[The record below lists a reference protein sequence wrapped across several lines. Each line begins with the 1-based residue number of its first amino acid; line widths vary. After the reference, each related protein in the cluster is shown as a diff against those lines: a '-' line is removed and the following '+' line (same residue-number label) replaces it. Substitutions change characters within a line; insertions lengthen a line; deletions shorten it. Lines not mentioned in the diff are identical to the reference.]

1 MADDTKVL
9 SKLTP
14 EEALAALDES
24 EYSEVEFNEM
34 MDLYEGT
41 LETIEQGEIVNGNVL
56 SIIDG
61 IVIVDIGFKSE
72 GTIALAEFG
81 DPPDIEVGD
90 EVEVFL
96 ESVED
101 QEGQVVLSKTKAD
114 FMRVWDRIKE
124 AYESDQIV
132 EGRLVRRIKGGIV
145 VDLFGVD
152 AFLPG
157 SQIDVKQ
164 VKNFD
169 QFIGDVFPFRIIK
182 LNKNRRNIVVSRRVV
197 LEEERSRL
205 RKQILETLEV
215 GQVRQGSVKNI
226 TDFGAFIDLGGLDG
240 LLHITDI
247 AWGRVGHPSEVLSIG
262 DEIEVKVLNYDEE
275 RERISLGM
283 KQLQPHPWEQVN
295 EKYPVDEKVI
305 GKVVSITD
313 YGAFVEL
320 EQGVEGLVHISEMSW
335 TQHIRHPSKLVSIGD
350 EVEVMILRVDKDD
363 QKISLGLKQV
373 QPDPWDDLDAKY
385 PSGTPMQGTVRNLT
399 NFGAFVEIE
408 EGIDGLVHISDM
420 SWTKR
425 IRHPSE
431 VVKKGQELDVVV
443 LNIDKERRRISLG
456 HKQTIDNPWSE
467 LASTYAVG
475 NSAVGTVSHI
485 LERGVVVDL
494 EGDVEGFVPA
504 SQLGID
510 DLQRP
515 DEYFGEGDSVP
526 LKVVEFDEEQKK
538 IVLSVREHLRD
549 AGQDEIDAFIAAHPK
564 HEATGPIDTGD
575 SYGGDKSDD
584 APEAEVAVVDDAP
597 EAEVA
602 VVDDAPEAEVA
613 VVDDA
618 PEAEVAVVDDA
629 PEAEVDVAEADDA
642 PEVDVAEADDDAP
655 AAEVEVAEVGDAP
668 DAPEASAEV
677 VEAEGEAEVP
687 EASASE
693 DEASDEEVSE
703 AKGKEE

>member
-1 MADDTKVL
+1 MSVNTLPKP
-9 SKLTP
+9 TP

-24 EYSEVEFNEM
+24 EYSEAEFNEM
-34 MDLYEGT
+34 MELYEET
-41 LETIEQGEIVNGNVL
+41 LETIKQGEIVMGTVR
-56 SIIDG
+56 SIHDG
-61 IVIVDIGFKSE
+61 IVVVDIGFKSE
-72 GTIALAEFG
+72 GAIPLSEFG
-81 DPPDIEVGD
+81 DPPAIEDGD
-90 EVEVFL
+90 EIEVFL
-96 ESVED
+96 ESIED

-114 FMRVWDRIKE
+114 FMRVWDRIKD
-124 AYESDQIV
+124 AYDSDQIV
-132 EGRLVRRIKGGIV
+132 EGRLMRRIKGGIV

-157 SQIDVKQ
+157 SQIDIKQ

-169 QFIGDVFPFRIIK
+169 QFLGNVYPFRIIK
-182 LNKNRRNIVVSRRVV
+182 LNKNRRNIVISRRVV
-197 LEEERSRL
+197 LEEERARL
-205 RKQILETLEV
+205 RKQILATLEV

-262 DEIEVKVLNYDEE
+262 EEVEVKVLNYDEK

-283 KQLQPHPWEQVN
+283 KQLQDHPWKDVE
-295 EKYPVDEKVI
+295 EKYPVDSKVI

-335 TQHIRHPSKLVSIGD
+335 TQHIRHPSKLVSISD
-350 EVEVMILRVDKDD
+350 EVEVMVLRVDQEG

-373 QPDPWDDLDAKY
+373 QPDPWEDLDQKY
-385 PSGTPMQGTVRNLT
+385 PSGTPLRGIVRNLT

-431 VVKKGQELDVVV
+431 VIKKGQELDIVV

-456 HKQTIDNPWSE
+456 HKQTIENPWAK
-467 LASTYAVG
+467 LAVTYAVG
-475 NSAVGTVSHI
+475 NAVEGTISRI

-494 EGDVEGFVPA
+494 EGHVEGFVPV

-515 DEYFGEGDSVP
+515 DEYFEEDDEMP
-526 LKVVEFDEEQKK
+526 LKVVEFDEDQKK
-538 IVLSVREHLRD
+538 IVLSVRERLRD
-549 AGQDEIDAFIAAHPK
+549 ADQDEIDAFHAAHPRR
-564 HEATGPIDTGD
+564 ED
-575 SYGGDKSDD
+575 
-584 APEAEVAVVDDAP
+584 AEVAVVDEVAEEEVEV
-597 EAEVA
+597 EAE
-602 VVDDAPEAEVA
+602 
-613 VVDDA
+613 
-618 PEAEVAVVDDA
+618 
-629 PEAEVDVAEADDA
+629 
-642 PEVDVAEADDDAP
+642 
-655 AAEVEVAEVGDAP
+655 AEVEVEAEAEV
-668 DAPEASAEV
+668 E
-677 VEAEGEAEVP
+677 VEAEAEAEV
-687 EASASE
+687 EAE
-693 DEASDEEVSE
+693 VEAETE
-703 AKGKEE
+703 AKVEAEAEEKAQSSKEE

>member
-1 MADDTKVL
+1 MSVNTLPKP
-9 SKLTP
+9 TP

-24 EYSEVEFNEM
+24 EYSEAEFNEM
-34 MDLYEGT
+34 MELYEET
-41 LETIEQGEIVNGNVL
+41 LETIKQGEIVMGTVR
-56 SIIDG
+56 SIHDG
-61 IVIVDIGFKSE
+61 IVVVDIGFKSE
-72 GTIALAEFG
+72 GAIPLSEFG
-81 DPPDIEVGD
+81 DPPAIEEGD
-90 EVEVFL
+90 EIEVFL
-96 ESVED
+96 ESIED

-114 FMRVWDRIKE
+114 FMRVWDRIKD
-124 AYESDQIV
+124 AYDSDQIV
-132 EGRLVRRIKGGIV
+132 EGRLMRRIKGGIV

-157 SQIDVKQ
+157 SQIDIKQ

-169 QFIGDVFPFRIIK
+169 QFLGNVYPFRIIK
-182 LNKNRRNIVVSRRVV
+182 LNKNRRNIVISRRVV

-205 RKQILETLEV
+205 RKQILATLEV

-262 DEIEVKVLNYDEE
+262 EEVEVKVLNYDEK

-283 KQLQPHPWEQVN
+283 KQLQDHPWKDVE
-295 EKYPVDEKVI
+295 EKYPVDSKVI

-335 TQHIRHPSKLVSIGD
+335 TQHIRHPSKLVSISD
-350 EVEVMILRVDKDD
+350 EVEVMVLRVDQEG

-373 QPDPWDDLDAKY
+373 QPDPWEDLDNKY
-385 PSGTPMQGTVRNLT
+385 PSGTPLRGIVRNLT

-431 VVKKGQELDVVV
+431 VIKKGQELDIVV

-456 HKQTIDNPWSE
+456 HKQTIENPWAK
-467 LASTYAVG
+467 LAVTYAVG
-475 NSAVGTVSHI
+475 NAVEGTISRI

-494 EGDVEGFVPA
+494 EGHVEGFVPV

-515 DEYFGEGDSVP
+515 DEYFEEGDELP
-526 LKVVEFDEEQKK
+526 LKVVEFDEDQKK
-538 IVLSVREHLRD
+538 IVLSVRERLRD
-549 AGQDEIDAFIAAHPK
+549 ADQDEIDAFHAAHPRR
-564 HEATGPIDTGD
+564 ESAE
-575 SYGGDKSDD
+575 DK
-584 APEAEVAVVDDAP
+584 AE
-597 EAEVA
+597 EE
-602 VVDDAPEAEVA
+602 
-613 VVDDA
+613 
-618 PEAEVAVVDDA
+618 
-629 PEAEVDVAEADDA
+629 VAEA
-642 PEVDVAEADDDAP
+642 E
-655 AAEVEVAEVGDAP
+655 AEVEVEAETEDKVEDTVKEVEAETEVEDAV
-668 DAPEASAEV
+668 EAEAEAEV
-677 VEAEGEAEVP
+677 VAEAETETAEEEA
-687 EASASE
+687 
-693 DEASDEEVSE
+693 
-703 AKGKEE
+703 AKSQSSKEE

>member
-1 MADDTKVL
+1 MSVNTLPKP
-9 SKLTP
+9 TP

-24 EYSEVEFNEM
+24 EYSEAEFNEM
-34 MDLYEGT
+34 MELYEET
-41 LETIEQGEIVNGNVL
+41 LETIKQGEIVMGTVR
-56 SIIDG
+56 SIHDG
-61 IVIVDIGFKSE
+61 IVVVDIGFKSE
-72 GTIALAEFG
+72 GAIPLSEFG
-81 DPPDIEVGD
+81 DPPAIEEGD
-90 EVEVFL
+90 EIEVFL
-96 ESVED
+96 ESIED

-114 FMRVWDRIKE
+114 FMRVWDRIKD
-124 AYESDQIV
+124 AYDSDQIV
-132 EGRLVRRIKGGIV
+132 EGRLMRRIKGGIV

-157 SQIDVKQ
+157 SQIDIKQ

-169 QFIGDVFPFRIIK
+169 QFLGNVYPFRIIK
-182 LNKNRRNIVVSRRVV
+182 LNKNRRNIVISRRVV

-205 RKQILETLEV
+205 RKQILATLEV

-262 DEIEVKVLNYDEE
+262 EEVEVKVLNYDEK

-283 KQLQPHPWEQVN
+283 KQLQDHPWKDVE
-295 EKYPVDEKVI
+295 EKYPVDSKVI

-335 TQHIRHPSKLVSIGD
+335 TQHIRHPSKLVSISD
-350 EVEVMILRVDKDD
+350 EVEVMVLRVDQEG

-373 QPDPWDDLDAKY
+373 QPDPWEDLDNKY
-385 PSGTPMQGTVRNLT
+385 PSGTPLRGIVRNLT

-431 VVKKGQELDVVV
+431 VIKKGQDLDIVV

-456 HKQTIDNPWSE
+456 HKQTIENPWAK
-467 LASTYAVG
+467 LAVTYAVG
-475 NSAVGTVSHI
+475 NAVEGTISRV

-494 EGDVEGFVPA
+494 EGHVEGFVPV

-515 DEYFGEGDSVP
+515 DEYFEEGDEMP
-526 LKVVEFDEEQKK
+526 LKVVEFDEDQKK
-538 IVLSVREHLRD
+538 IVLSVRERLRD
-549 AGQDEIDAFIAAHPK
+549 ADQDEIDAFHAAHPRR
-564 HEATGPIDTGD
+564 ESAEDQVGEEVAEIVEVEV
-575 SYGGDKSDD
+575 
-584 APEAEVAVVDDAP
+584 EAEV
-597 EAEVA
+597 E
-602 VVDDAPEAEVA
+602 
-613 VVDDA
+613 
-618 PEAEVAVVDDA
+618 
-629 PEAEVDVAEADDA
+629 
-642 PEVDVAEADDDAP
+642 
-655 AAEVEVAEVGDAP
+655 AEVEVE
-668 DAPEASAEV
+668 
-677 VEAEGEAEVP
+677 VEAEAEAEV
-687 EASASE
+687 EAE
-693 DEASDEEVSE
+693 LEAEVEAEVEVEVEEEKAQSS
-703 AKGKEE
+703 KEE

>member
-1 MADDTKVL
+1 MAVNTLPKP
-9 SKLTP
+9 TP

-24 EYSEVEFNEM
+24 EYSEAEFNEM
-34 MDLYEGT
+34 MELYEET
-41 LETIEQGEIVNGNVL
+41 LETIKQGEIVMGTVR
-56 SIIDG
+56 SIHDG
-61 IVIVDIGFKSE
+61 IVVVDIGFKSE
-72 GTIALAEFG
+72 GAIPLSEFG
-81 DPPDIEVGD
+81 DPPAIEEGD
-90 EVEVFL
+90 EIEVFL
-96 ESVED
+96 ESIED

-114 FMRVWDRIKE
+114 FMRVWDRIKD
-124 AYESDQIV
+124 AYDSDQIV
-132 EGRLVRRIKGGIV
+132 EGRLMRRIKGGIV

-157 SQIDVKQ
+157 SQIDIKQ

-169 QFIGDVFPFRIIK
+169 QFLGNVYPFRIIK
-182 LNKNRRNIVVSRRVV
+182 LNKNRRNIVISRRVV

-205 RKQILETLEV
+205 RKQILATLEV

-262 DEIEVKVLNYDEE
+262 EEVEVKVLNYDEK

-283 KQLQPHPWEQVN
+283 KQLQDHPWKDVE
-295 EKYPVDEKVI
+295 EKYPVDSKVI

-335 TQHIRHPSKLVSIGD
+335 TQHIRHPSKLVSISD
-350 EVEVMILRVDKDD
+350 EVEVMVLRVDQEG

-373 QPDPWDDLDAKY
+373 QPDPWEDLDQKY
-385 PSGTPMQGTVRNLT
+385 PSGTLLRGTVRNLT

-431 VVKKGQELDVVV
+431 VIKKGQELDIVV

-456 HKQTIDNPWSE
+456 HKQTIENPWAK
-467 LASTYAVG
+467 LAVTYAVG
-475 NSAVGTVSHI
+475 NAVEGTISRI

-494 EGDVEGFVPA
+494 EGHVEGFVPV

-515 DEYFGEGDSVP
+515 DEYFEEGDGMP
-526 LKVVEFDEEQKK
+526 LKVVEFDEDQKK
-538 IVLSVREHLRD
+538 IVLSVRERLRD
-549 AGQDEIDAFIAAHPK
+549 ADQDEIDAFQAAHPRRA
-564 HEATGPIDTGD
+564 EV
-575 SYGGDKSDD
+575 
-584 APEAEVAVVDDAP
+584 EAE
-597 EAEVA
+597 
-602 VVDDAPEAEVA
+602 
-613 VVDDA
+613 
-618 PEAEVAVVDDA
+618 
-629 PEAEVDVAEADDA
+629 
-642 PEVDVAEADDDAP
+642 
-655 AAEVEVAEVGDAP
+655 AEVEVEAEAEVE
-668 DAPEASAEV
+668 EA
-677 VEAEGEAEVP
+677 VEAEAEV
-687 EASASE
+687 
-693 DEASDEEVSE
+693 EEKAQSS
-703 AKGKEE
+703 KEE

>member
-1 MADDTKVL
+1 MSVNTLPKP
-9 SKLTP
+9 TP

-24 EYSEVEFNEM
+24 EYSEAEFNEM
-34 MDLYEGT
+34 MELYEET
-41 LETIEQGEIVNGNVL
+41 LETIKQGEIVMGTVR
-56 SIIDG
+56 SIHDG
-61 IVIVDIGFKSE
+61 IVVVDIGFKSE
-72 GTIALAEFG
+72 GAIPLSEFG
-81 DPPDIEVGD
+81 DPPAIEEGD
-90 EVEVFL
+90 EIEVFL
-96 ESVED
+96 ESIED

-114 FMRVWDRIKE
+114 FMRVWDRIKD
-124 AYESDQIV
+124 AYDSDQIV
-132 EGRLVRRIKGGIV
+132 EGRLMRRIKGGIV

-157 SQIDVKQ
+157 SQIDIKQ

-169 QFIGDVFPFRIIK
+169 QFLGNVYPFRIIK
-182 LNKNRRNIVVSRRVV
+182 LNKNRRNIVISRRVV

-205 RKQILETLEV
+205 RKQILATLEV

-262 DEIEVKVLNYDEE
+262 EEVEVKVLNYDEK

-283 KQLQPHPWEQVN
+283 KQLQDHPWKDVE
-295 EKYPVDEKVI
+295 EKYPVDSKVI

-335 TQHIRHPSKLVSIGD
+335 TQHIRHPSKLVSISD
-350 EVEVMILRVDKDD
+350 EVEVMVLRVDQEG

-373 QPDPWDDLDAKY
+373 QPDPWEDLDNKY
-385 PSGTPMQGTVRNLT
+385 PSGTPLRGIVRNLT

-431 VVKKGQELDVVV
+431 VIKKGQDLDIVV

-456 HKQTIDNPWSE
+456 HKQTIENPWAK
-467 LASTYAVG
+467 LAVTYAVG
-475 NSAVGTVSHI
+475 NAVEGTISRV

-494 EGDVEGFVPA
+494 EGHVEGFVPV

-515 DEYFGEGDSVP
+515 DEYFEEGDEMP
-526 LKVVEFDEEQKK
+526 LKVVEFDEDQKK
-538 IVLSVREHLRD
+538 IVLSVRERLRD
-549 AGQDEIDAFIAAHPK
+549 ADQDEIDAFHAAHPRR
-564 HEATGPIDTGD
+564 ESAEDQVGEEVAEIVEVEV
-575 SYGGDKSDD
+575 
-584 APEAEVAVVDDAP
+584 EAEV
-597 EAEVA
+597 EA
-602 VVDDAPEAEVA
+602 
-613 VVDDA
+613 
-618 PEAEVAVVDDA
+618 
-629 PEAEVDVAEADDA
+629 
-642 PEVDVAEADDDAP
+642 
-655 AAEVEVAEVGDAP
+655 
-668 DAPEASAEV
+668 
-677 VEAEGEAEVP
+677 
-687 EASASE
+687 
-693 DEASDEEVSE
+693 
-703 AKGKEE
+703 

>member
-1 MADDTKVL
+1 MSVNTLPKP
-9 SKLTP
+9 TP

-24 EYSEVEFNEM
+24 EYSEAEFNEM
-34 MDLYEGT
+34 MELYEET
-41 LETIEQGEIVNGNVL
+41 LETIKQGEIVMGTVR
-56 SIIDG
+56 SIHDG
-61 IVIVDIGFKSE
+61 IVVVDIGFKSE
-72 GTIALAEFG
+72 GAIPLSEFG
-81 DPPDIEVGD
+81 DPPAIEEGD
-90 EVEVFL
+90 EIEVFL
-96 ESVED
+96 ESIED

-114 FMRVWDRIKE
+114 FMRVWDRIKD
-124 AYESDQIV
+124 AYDSDQIV
-132 EGRLVRRIKGGIV
+132 EGRLMRRIKGGIV

-157 SQIDVKQ
+157 SQIDIKQ

-169 QFIGDVFPFRIIK
+169 QFLGNVYPFRIIK
-182 LNKNRRNIVVSRRVV
+182 LNKNRRNIVISRRVV

-205 RKQILETLEV
+205 RKQILATLEV
-215 GQVRQGSVKNI
+215 GQLRQGSVKNI

-262 DEIEVKVLNYDEE
+262 EEVEVKVLNYDEK

-283 KQLQPHPWEQVN
+283 KQLQDHPWKDVE
-295 EKYPVDEKVI
+295 EKYPVDSKVI

-335 TQHIRHPSKLVSIGD
+335 TQHIRHPSKLVSISD
-350 EVEVMILRVDKDD
+350 EVEVMVLRVDQEG

-373 QPDPWDDLDAKY
+373 QPDPWEDLDDKY
-385 PSGTPMQGTVRNLT
+385 PSGTPLRGIVRNLT

-431 VVKKGQELDVVV
+431 VIKKGQELDIVV

-456 HKQTIDNPWSE
+456 HKQTIENPWAK
-467 LASTYAVG
+467 LAVTYAVG
-475 NSAVGTVSHI
+475 NAVEGTISRV

-494 EGDVEGFVPA
+494 EGHVEGFVPV

-515 DEYFGEGDSVP
+515 DEYFEEGDEMP
-526 LKVVEFDEEQKK
+526 LKVVEFDEDQKK
-538 IVLSVREHLRD
+538 IVLSVRERLRD
-549 AGQDEIDAFIAAHPK
+549 ADQDEIDAFHAAHPRR
-564 HEATGPIDTGD
+564 E
-575 SYGGDKSDD
+575 S
-584 APEAEVAVVDDAP
+584 AEVAVEDEVAEEDTVEVEA
-597 EAEVA
+597 EAEVEDTVEVEA
-602 VVDDAPEAEVA
+602 EAEVEDT
-613 VVDDA
+613 VEV
-618 PEAEVAVVDDA
+618 EAEVVAETA
-629 PEAEVDVAEADDA
+629 EAEAEI
-642 PEVDVAEADDDAP
+642 E
-655 AAEVEVAEVGDAP
+655 
-668 DAPEASAEV
+668 
-677 VEAEGEAEVP
+677 VEAEAEAEDK
-687 EASASE
+687 SQS
-693 DEASDEEVSE
+693 S
-703 AKGKEE
+703 KEE

>member
-1 MADDTKVL
+1 MSVNTL
-9 SKLTP
+9 SKPTP

-24 EYSEVEFNEM
+24 EYSEAEFNEM
-34 MDLYEGT
+34 MELYEET
-41 LETIEQGEIVNGNVL
+41 LETIKQGEIVVGTVR
-56 SIIDG
+56 SIHDG
-61 IVIVDIGFKSE
+61 IVVVDIGFKSE
-72 GTIALAEFG
+72 GAIPLSEFG
-81 DPPDIEVGD
+81 DPPAIEEGD
-90 EVEVFL
+90 EIEVFL
-96 ESVED
+96 ESIED

-114 FMRVWDRIKE
+114 FMRVWDRIKD
-124 AYESDQIV
+124 AYDSDQIV
-132 EGRLVRRIKGGIV
+132 EGRLMRRIKGGIV

-157 SQIDVKQ
+157 SQIDIKQ

-169 QFIGDVFPFRIIK
+169 QFLGNVYPFRIIK
-182 LNKNRRNIVVSRRVV
+182 LNKNRRNIVISRRVV

-205 RKQILETLEV
+205 RKQILATLEV

-262 DEIEVKVLNYDEE
+262 EEVEVKVLNYDEK

-283 KQLQPHPWEQVN
+283 KQLQDHPWKDVE
-295 EKYPVDEKVI
+295 EKYPVDNKVI

-350 EVEVMILRVDKDD
+350 EVEVMVLRVDQEG

-373 QPDPWDDLDAKY
+373 QPDPWEDLDQKY
-385 PSGTPMQGTVRNLT
+385 PSGTPLRGIVRNLT

-431 VVKKGQELDVVV
+431 VIKKGQELDVIV

-456 HKQTIDNPWSE
+456 HKQTIENPWAK
-467 LASTYAVG
+467 LAVTYAVG
-475 NSAVGTVSHI
+475 NAVEGNISRI

-494 EGDVEGFVPA
+494 EGHVEGFVPI

-515 DEYFGEGDSVP
+515 DEYFEEGDEMP
-526 LKVVEFDEEQKK
+526 LKVVEFDEDQKK
-538 IVLSVREHLRD
+538 IVLSVRERLRD
-549 AGQDEIDAFIAAHPK
+549 ADQDEIDAFLAAHPRR
-564 HEATGPIDTGD
+564 EGAEV
-575 SYGGDKSDD
+575 
-584 APEAEVAVVDDAP
+584 AVEAEVAEEEVEVEEVEGAVEVETEAETETAEA
-597 EAEVA
+597 EAEV
-602 VVDDAPEAEVA
+602 EAEA
-613 VVDDA
+613 K
-618 PEAEVAVVDDA
+618 
-629 PEAEVDVAEADDA
+629 
-642 PEVDVAEADDDAP
+642 
-655 AAEVEVAEVGDAP
+655 
-668 DAPEASAEV
+668 
-677 VEAEGEAEVP
+677 
-687 EASASE
+687 SE
-693 DEASDEEVSE
+693 DESQSSKE
-703 AKGKEE
+703 A

>member
-1 MADDTKVL
+1 MAVNTLPKP
-9 SKLTP
+9 TP

-24 EYSEVEFNEM
+24 EYSEAEFNEM
-34 MDLYEGT
+34 MELYEET
-41 LETIEQGEIVNGNVL
+41 LETIKQGEIVMGTVR
-56 SIIDG
+56 SIHDG
-61 IVIVDIGFKSE
+61 IVVVDIGFKSE
-72 GTIALAEFG
+72 GAIPLPEFG
-81 DPPDIEVGD
+81 DPPAIEEGD
-90 EVEVFL
+90 EIEVFL
-96 ESVED
+96 ESIED

-114 FMRVWDRIKE
+114 FMRVWDRIKD
-124 AYESDQIV
+124 AYDSDQIV
-132 EGRLVRRIKGGIV
+132 EGRLMRRIKGGIV

-157 SQIDVKQ
+157 SQIDIKQ

-169 QFIGDVFPFRIIK
+169 QFLGNVYPFRIIK
-182 LNKNRRNIVVSRRVV
+182 LNKNRRNIVISRRVV

-205 RKQILETLEV
+205 RKQILATLEV

-262 DEIEVKVLNYDEE
+262 EEVEVKVLNYDEK

-283 KQLQPHPWEQVN
+283 KQLQDHPWKDVE
-295 EKYPVDEKVI
+295 EKYPVDSKVI

-335 TQHIRHPSKLVSIGD
+335 TQHIRHPSKLVSISD
-350 EVEVMILRVDKDD
+350 EVEVMVLRVDQEG

-373 QPDPWDDLDAKY
+373 QPDPWEDLDQKY
-385 PSGTPMQGTVRNLT
+385 PSGTLLRGTVRNLT

-431 VVKKGQELDVVV
+431 VIKKGQELDIVV

-456 HKQTIDNPWSE
+456 HKQTIENPWAK
-467 LASTYAVG
+467 LAVTYAVG
-475 NSAVGTVSHI
+475 NAVEGTISRI

-494 EGDVEGFVPA
+494 EGHVEGFVPV

-515 DEYFGEGDSVP
+515 DEYFEEGDEMP
-526 LKVVEFDEEQKK
+526 LKVVEFDEDQKK
-538 IVLSVREHLRD
+538 IVLSVRERLRD
-549 AGQDEIDAFIAAHPK
+549 ADQDEIDAFQAAHPRRA
-564 HEATGPIDTGD
+564 EV
-575 SYGGDKSDD
+575 
-584 APEAEVAVVDDAP
+584 EAE
-597 EAEVA
+597 
-602 VVDDAPEAEVA
+602 
-613 VVDDA
+613 
-618 PEAEVAVVDDA
+618 
-629 PEAEVDVAEADDA
+629 
-642 PEVDVAEADDDAP
+642 
-655 AAEVEVAEVGDAP
+655 AEVEVEAEAEVE
-668 DAPEASAEV
+668 EA
-677 VEAEGEAEVP
+677 VEAEV
-687 EASASE
+687 
-693 DEASDEEVSE
+693 EEKAQSS
-703 AKGKEE
+703 KEE

>member
-1 MADDTKVL
+1 MSVNTLPKP
-9 SKLTP
+9 TP

-24 EYSEVEFNEM
+24 EYSEAEFNEM
-34 MDLYEGT
+34 MELYEET
-41 LETIEQGEIVNGNVL
+41 LETIKQGEIVMGTVR
-56 SIIDG
+56 SIHDG
-61 IVIVDIGFKSE
+61 TVVVDIGFKSE
-72 GTIALAEFG
+72 GAISLSEFG
-81 DPPDIEVGD
+81 DPPAIEEGD

-96 ESVED
+96 ESIED

-114 FMRVWDRIKE
+114 FMRVWDRIKD
-124 AYESDQIV
+124 AYDSDQIV
-132 EGRLVRRIKGGIV
+132 EGRLMRRIKGGIV

-157 SQIDVKQ
+157 SQIDIKQ

-169 QFIGDVFPFRIIK
+169 QFLGNVYPFRIIK
-182 LNKNRRNIVVSRRVV
+182 LNKNRRNIVISRRVV

-205 RKQILETLEV
+205 RKQILATLEV

-262 DEIEVKVLNYDEE
+262 EEVEVKVLNYDEK

-283 KQLQPHPWEQVN
+283 KQLQDHPWKDVE
-295 EKYPVDEKVI
+295 EKYPVDSKVI

-335 TQHIRHPSKLVSIGD
+335 TQHIRHPSKLVSISD
-350 EVEVMILRVDKDD
+350 EVEVMVLRVDQEG

-373 QPDPWDDLDAKY
+373 QPDPWEDLDQKY
-385 PSGTPMQGTVRNLT
+385 PSGTPLRGIVRNLT

-431 VVKKGQELDVVV
+431 VIKKGQELDIVV

-456 HKQTIDNPWSE
+456 HKQTIENPWAK
-467 LASTYAVG
+467 LAVTYAVG
-475 NSAVGTVSHI
+475 NAVEGTISRI

-494 EGDVEGFVPA
+494 EGHVEGFVPV

-515 DEYFGEGDSVP
+515 DEYFEEDDEMP
-526 LKVVEFDEEQKK
+526 LKVVEFDEDQKK
-538 IVLSVREHLRD
+538 IVLSVRERLRD
-549 AGQDEIDAFIAAHPK
+549 ADQDEIDAFHAAHPRR
-564 HEATGPIDTGD
+564 ESAE
-575 SYGGDKSDD
+575 DKT
-584 APEAEVAVVDDAP
+584 EE
-597 EAEVA
+597 
-602 VVDDAPEAEVA
+602 
-613 VVDDA
+613 
-618 PEAEVAVVDDA
+618 
-629 PEAEVDVAEADDA
+629 
-642 PEVDVAEADDDAP
+642 
-655 AAEVEVAEVGDAP
+655 
-668 DAPEASAEV
+668 EV
-677 VEAEGEAEVP
+677 VEAEEEAVEVAEAEV
-687 EASASE
+687 
-693 DEASDEEVSE
+693 E
-703 AKGKEE
+703 AKVEAEVEAETEVEAEVEAEVEVEEKAQSSKEE

>member
-1 MADDTKVL
+1 MSVNTL
-9 SKLTP
+9 SKPTP

-24 EYSEVEFNEM
+24 EYSEAEFNEM
-34 MDLYEGT
+34 MELYEET
-41 LETIEQGEIVNGNVL
+41 LETIKQGEIVVGTVR
-56 SIIDG
+56 SIHDG
-61 IVIVDIGFKSE
+61 IVVVDIGFKSE
-72 GTIALAEFG
+72 GAIPLSEFG
-81 DPPDIEVGD
+81 DPPAIEEGD
-90 EVEVFL
+90 EIEVFL
-96 ESVED
+96 ESIED

-114 FMRVWDRIKE
+114 FMRVWDRIKD
-124 AYESDQIV
+124 AYDSDQIV
-132 EGRLVRRIKGGIV
+132 EGRLMRRIKGGIV

-157 SQIDVKQ
+157 SQIDIKQ

-169 QFIGDVFPFRIIK
+169 QFLGNVYPFRIIK
-182 LNKNRRNIVVSRRVV
+182 LNKNRRNIVISRRVV

-205 RKQILETLEV
+205 RKQILATLEV

-262 DEIEVKVLNYDEE
+262 EEVEVKVLNYDEK

-283 KQLQPHPWEQVN
+283 KQLQDHPWKDVE
-295 EKYPVDEKVI
+295 EKYPVDNKVI

-350 EVEVMILRVDKDD
+350 EVEVMVLRVDQEG

-373 QPDPWDDLDAKY
+373 QPDPWEDLDQKY
-385 PSGTPMQGTVRNLT
+385 PSGTPLRGIVRNLT

-431 VVKKGQELDVVV
+431 VIKKGQELDVIV

-456 HKQTIDNPWSE
+456 HKQTIENPWAK
-467 LASTYAVG
+467 LAVTYAVG
-475 NSAVGTVSHI
+475 NAVEGNISRI

-494 EGDVEGFVPA
+494 EGHVEGFVPI

-515 DEYFGEGDSVP
+515 DEYFEEGDEIP
-526 LKVVEFDEEQKK
+526 LKVVEFDEDQKK
-538 IVLSVREHLRD
+538 IVLSVRERLRD
-549 AGQDEIDAFIAAHPK
+549 ADQDEIDAFLAAHPRR
-564 HEATGPIDTGD
+564 EG
-575 SYGGDKSDD
+575 
-584 APEAEVAVVDDAP
+584 AEVAVEDEVAEEEVEVEAET
-597 EAEVA
+597 EAEVEDN
-602 VVDDAPEAEVA
+602 VEAE
-613 VVDDA
+613 
-618 PEAEVAVVDDA
+618 
-629 PEAEVDVAEADDA
+629 
-642 PEVDVAEADDDAP
+642 
-655 AAEVEVAEVGDAP
+655 AEVEVEDETE
-668 DAPEASAEV
+668 DEDEET
-677 VEAEGEAEVP
+677 VEAEVEVEVEDVVEVETEAQTETAEAEV
-687 EASASE
+687 EA
-693 DEASDEEVSE
+693 EAETEVEAETETE
-703 AKGKEE
+703 AKDESQSSKEE

>member
-1 MADDTKVL
+1 MSVNTLPKP
-9 SKLTP
+9 TP

-24 EYSEVEFNEM
+24 EYSEAEFNEM
-34 MDLYEGT
+34 MELYEET
-41 LETIEQGEIVNGNVL
+41 LETIKQGEIVMGTVR
-56 SIIDG
+56 SIHDG
-61 IVIVDIGFKSE
+61 IVVVDIGFKSE
-72 GTIALAEFG
+72 GAIPLSEFG
-81 DPPDIEVGD
+81 DPPAIEEGD
-90 EVEVFL
+90 EIEVFL
-96 ESVED
+96 ESIED

-114 FMRVWDRIKE
+114 FMRVWDRIKD
-124 AYESDQIV
+124 AYDSDQIV
-132 EGRLVRRIKGGIV
+132 EGRLMRRIKGGIV

-157 SQIDVKQ
+157 SQIDIKQ

-169 QFIGDVFPFRIIK
+169 QFLGNVYPFRIIK
-182 LNKNRRNIVVSRRVV
+182 LNKNRRNIVISRRVV
-197 LEEERSRL
+197 LEEERARL
-205 RKQILETLEV
+205 RKQILATLEV

-262 DEIEVKVLNYDEE
+262 EELEVKVLNYDEK

-283 KQLQPHPWEQVN
+283 KQLQDHPWKDVE
-295 EKYPVDEKVI
+295 EKYPVDSKVI

-350 EVEVMILRVDKDD
+350 EVEVMVLRVDEEG

-373 QPDPWDDLDAKY
+373 QPDPWEDLDQKY
-385 PSGTPMQGTVRNLT
+385 PSGTPLRGIVRNLT

-431 VVKKGQELDVVV
+431 VIKKGQELDIVV

-456 HKQTIDNPWSE
+456 HKQTIENPWAK
-467 LASTYAVG
+467 LAVTYAVG
-475 NSAVGTVSHI
+475 NAVEGTISRI

-494 EGDVEGFVPA
+494 EGHVEGFVPV

-515 DEYFGEGDSVP
+515 DEYFEEGDEMP
-526 LKVVEFDEEQKK
+526 LKVVEFDEDQKK
-538 IVLSVREHLRD
+538 IVLSVRERLRD
-549 AGQDEIDAFIAAHPK
+549 ADQDEIDAFHAAHPRR
-564 HEATGPIDTGD
+564 D
-575 SYGGDKSDD
+575 SVEDK
-584 APEAEVAVVDDAP
+584 AE
-597 EAEVA
+597 EE
-602 VVDDAPEAEVA
+602 
-613 VVDDA
+613 
-618 PEAEVAVVDDA
+618 
-629 PEAEVDVAEADDA
+629 VAEA
-642 PEVDVAEADDDAP
+642 E
-655 AAEVEVAEVGDAP
+655 AEVEVEAETEDKVEDTV
-668 DAPEASAEV
+668 EE
-677 VEAEGEAEVP
+677 VEAETEVVAEAETETAV
-687 EASASE
+687 EE
-693 DEASDEEVSE
+693 DA
-703 AKGKEE
+703 KEEAAKSQSSKEE

>member
-1 MADDTKVL
+1 MAVNTLPKP
-9 SKLTP
+9 TP

-24 EYSEVEFNEM
+24 EYSEAEFNEM
-34 MDLYEGT
+34 MELYEET
-41 LETIEQGEIVNGNVL
+41 LETIKQGEIVMGTVR
-56 SIIDG
+56 SIHDG
-61 IVIVDIGFKSE
+61 IVVVDIGFKSE
-72 GTIALAEFG
+72 GAIPLSEFG
-81 DPPDIEVGD
+81 DPPAIEEGD
-90 EVEVFL
+90 EIEVFL
-96 ESVED
+96 ESIED

-114 FMRVWDRIKE
+114 FMRVWDRIKD
-124 AYESDQIV
+124 AYDSDQIV
-132 EGRLVRRIKGGIV
+132 EGRLMRRIKGGIV

-157 SQIDVKQ
+157 SQIDIKQ

-169 QFIGDVFPFRIIK
+169 QFLGNVYPFRIIK
-182 LNKNRRNIVVSRRVV
+182 LNKNRRNIVISRRVV

-205 RKQILETLEV
+205 RKQILATLEV

-262 DEIEVKVLNYDEE
+262 EEVEVKVLNYDEK

-283 KQLQPHPWEQVN
+283 KQLQDHPWKDVE
-295 EKYPVDEKVI
+295 EKYPVDSKVI

-335 TQHIRHPSKLVSIGD
+335 TQHIRHPSKLVSISD
-350 EVEVMILRVDKDD
+350 EVEVMVLRVDQEG

-373 QPDPWDDLDAKY
+373 QPDPWEDLDQKY
-385 PSGTPMQGTVRNLT
+385 PSGTLLRGTVRNLT

-431 VVKKGQELDVVV
+431 VIKKGQELDIVV

-456 HKQTIDNPWSE
+456 HKQTIENPWAK
-467 LASTYAVG
+467 LAVTYAVG
-475 NSAVGTVSHI
+475 NAVEGTISRI

-494 EGDVEGFVPA
+494 EGHVEGFVPV

-515 DEYFGEGDSVP
+515 DEYFEEGDGMP
-526 LKVVEFDEEQKK
+526 LKVVEFDEDQKK
-538 IVLSVREHLRD
+538 IVLSVRERLRD
-549 AGQDEIDAFIAAHPK
+549 ADQDEIDAFQAAHPRRA
-564 HEATGPIDTGD
+564 EV
-575 SYGGDKSDD
+575 
-584 APEAEVAVVDDAP
+584 EAE
-597 EAEVA
+597 
-602 VVDDAPEAEVA
+602 
-613 VVDDA
+613 
-618 PEAEVAVVDDA
+618 
-629 PEAEVDVAEADDA
+629 
-642 PEVDVAEADDDAP
+642 
-655 AAEVEVAEVGDAP
+655 AEVEVEAEAEVE
-668 DAPEASAEV
+668 EA
-677 VEAEGEAEVP
+677 VEAEV
-687 EASASE
+687 
-693 DEASDEEVSE
+693 EEKAQSS
-703 AKGKEE
+703 KEE

>member
-1 MADDTKVL
+1 MSVNTL
-9 SKLTP
+9 SKPTP

-24 EYSEVEFNEM
+24 EYSEAEFNEM
-34 MDLYEGT
+34 MELYEET
-41 LETIEQGEIVNGNVL
+41 LETIKQGEIVVGTVR
-56 SIIDG
+56 SIHDG
-61 IVIVDIGFKSE
+61 IVVVDIGFKSE
-72 GTIALAEFG
+72 GAIPLSEFG
-81 DPPDIEVGD
+81 DPPAIEEGD
-90 EVEVFL
+90 EIEVFL
-96 ESVED
+96 ESIED

-114 FMRVWDRIKE
+114 FMRVWDRIKD
-124 AYESDQIV
+124 AYDSDQIV
-132 EGRLVRRIKGGIV
+132 EGRLMRRIKGGIV

-157 SQIDVKQ
+157 SQIDIKQ

-169 QFIGDVFPFRIIK
+169 QFLGNVYPFRIIK
-182 LNKNRRNIVVSRRVV
+182 LNKNRRNIVISRRVV

-205 RKQILETLEV
+205 RKQILATLEV

-262 DEIEVKVLNYDEE
+262 EEVEVKVLNYDEK

-283 KQLQPHPWEQVN
+283 KQLQDHPWKDVE
-295 EKYPVDEKVI
+295 EKYPVDNKVI

-350 EVEVMILRVDKDD
+350 EVEVMVLRVDQEG

-373 QPDPWDDLDAKY
+373 QPDPWEDLDQKY
-385 PSGTPMQGTVRNLT
+385 PSGTPLRGIVRNLT

-431 VVKKGQELDVVV
+431 VIKKGQELDVIV

-456 HKQTIDNPWSE
+456 HKQTIENPWAK
-467 LASTYAVG
+467 LAVTYAVG
-475 NSAVGTVSHI
+475 NAVEGNISRI

-494 EGDVEGFVPA
+494 EGHVEGFVPI

-515 DEYFGEGDSVP
+515 DEYFEEGDEIP
-526 LKVVEFDEEQKK
+526 LKVVEFDEDQKK
-538 IVLSVREHLRD
+538 IVLSVRERLRD
-549 AGQDEIDAFIAAHPK
+549 ADQDEIDAFLAAHPRREGVEVAVEDEVAEEEVEV
-564 HEATGPIDTGD
+564 EAEAEAEVEDNVE
-575 SYGGDKSDD
+575 
-584 APEAEVAVVDDAP
+584 AEAEVAVEDETEDEEE
-597 EAEVA
+597 EAVE
-602 VVDDAPEAEVA
+602 
-613 VVDDA
+613 
-618 PEAEVAVVDDA
+618 
-629 PEAEVDVAEADDA
+629 
-642 PEVDVAEADDDAP
+642 
-655 AAEVEVAEVGDAP
+655 AEVEVEVEDVVEVETEAETETA
-668 DAPEASAEV
+668 EAE
-677 VEAEGEAEVP
+677 VEAEAETEVEAEA
-687 EASASE
+687 ET
-693 DEASDEEVSE
+693 E
-703 AKGKEE
+703 AKDESQSSKEE

>member
-1 MADDTKVL
+1 MAVNTLKP
-9 SKLTP
+9 TP

-24 EYSEVEFNEM
+24 EYSESEFNEM
-34 MDLYEGT
+34 MELYEET
-41 LETIEQGEIVNGNVL
+41 LETIKQGEIVVGTVR
-56 SIIDG
+56 SIHDG
-61 IVIVDIGFKSE
+61 IVVVDIGFKSE
-72 GTIALAEFG
+72 GAIPLSEFG
-81 DPPDIEVGD
+81 DPPAIEDGD
-90 EVEVFL
+90 EIEVFL
-96 ESVED
+96 ESIED

-114 FMRVWDRIKE
+114 FMRVWDRIKD
-124 AYESDQIV
+124 AYDSDQIV
-132 EGRLVRRIKGGIV
+132 EGRLMRRIKGGIV

-157 SQIDVKQ
+157 SQIDIKQ

-169 QFIGDVFPFRIIK
+169 QFLGNVYPFRIIK
-182 LNKNRRNIVVSRRVV
+182 LNKNRRNIVISRRVV

-205 RKQILETLEV
+205 RKQILATLEV

-262 DEIEVKVLNYDEE
+262 EEVEVKVLNYDEK

-283 KQLQPHPWEQVN
+283 KQLQDHPWKGVE
-295 EKYPVDEKVI
+295 EKYPVDSKVI

-335 TQHIRHPSKLVSIGD
+335 TQHIRHPSKLVSISD
-350 EVEVMILRVDKDD
+350 EVEVMVLRVDQEG

-373 QPDPWDDLDAKY
+373 QPDPWEDLDQKY
-385 PSGTPMQGTVRNLT
+385 PSGTPLRGIVRNLT

-431 VVKKGQELDVVV
+431 VIKKGQELDVIV

-456 HKQTIDNPWSE
+456 HKQTIENPWAK
-467 LASTYAVG
+467 LAVTYAVG
-475 NSAVGTVSHI
+475 NAVEGNISRL

-494 EGDVEGFVPA
+494 EGHVEGFVPV

-515 DEYFGEGDSVP
+515 DEYFGEGDEIP
-526 LKVVEFDEEQKK
+526 LKVVEFDEDQKK
-538 IVLSVREHLRD
+538 IVLSVRERLRD
-549 AGQDEIDAFIAAHPK
+549 ADQDEIDAFLAAHPQRVGAEVAVEDEVAEEEVEV
-564 HEATGPIDTGD
+564 EAEAEVEDTVEA
-575 SYGGDKSDD
+575 K
-584 APEAEVAVVDDAP
+584 AEVAEVEVEAEVAD
-597 EAEVA
+597 EAEA
-602 VVDDAPEAEVA
+602 EAE
-613 VVDDA
+613 
-618 PEAEVAVVDDA
+618 
-629 PEAEVDVAEADDA
+629 
-642 PEVDVAEADDDAP
+642 
-655 AAEVEVAEVGDAP
+655 
-668 DAPEASAEV
+668 EV
-677 VEAEGEAEVP
+677 VEAEAEV
-687 EASASE
+687 
-693 DEASDEEVSE
+693 E
-703 AKGKEE
+703 AKAKDESQSSKEE

>member
-1 MADDTKVL
+1 MSVNTLPKP
-9 SKLTP
+9 TP

-24 EYSEVEFNEM
+24 EYSEAEFNEM
-34 MDLYEGT
+34 MELYEET
-41 LETIEQGEIVNGNVL
+41 LETIKQGEIVMGTVR
-56 SIIDG
+56 SIHDG
-61 IVIVDIGFKSE
+61 IVVVDIGFKSE
-72 GTIALAEFG
+72 GAIPLSEFG
-81 DPPDIEVGD
+81 DPPAIEEGD
-90 EVEVFL
+90 EIEVFL
-96 ESVED
+96 ESIED

-114 FMRVWDRIKE
+114 FMRVWDRIKD
-124 AYESDQIV
+124 AYDSDQIV
-132 EGRLVRRIKGGIV
+132 EGRLMRRIKGGIV

-157 SQIDVKQ
+157 SQIDIKQ

-169 QFIGDVFPFRIIK
+169 QFLGNVYPFRIIK
-182 LNKNRRNIVVSRRVV
+182 LNKNRRNIVISRRVV

-205 RKQILETLEV
+205 RKQILATLEV
-215 GQVRQGSVKNI
+215 GQLRQGSVKNI

-262 DEIEVKVLNYDEE
+262 EEVEVKVLNYDEK

-283 KQLQPHPWEQVN
+283 KQLQDHPWKDVE
-295 EKYPVDEKVI
+295 EKYPVDSKVI

-350 EVEVMILRVDKDD
+350 EVEVMVLRVDQEG

-373 QPDPWDDLDAKY
+373 QPDPWEDLDDKY
-385 PSGTPMQGTVRNLT
+385 PSGTPLRGIVRNLT

-431 VVKKGQELDVVV
+431 VIKKGQELDIVV

-456 HKQTIDNPWSE
+456 HKQTIENPWAK
-467 LASTYAVG
+467 LAVTYAVG
-475 NSAVGTVSHI
+475 NAVEGTISRV

-494 EGDVEGFVPA
+494 EGHVEGFVPV

-515 DEYFGEGDSVP
+515 DEYFEEGDEMP
-526 LKVVEFDEEQKK
+526 LKVVEFDEDQKK
-538 IVLSVREHLRD
+538 IVLSVRERLRD
-549 AGQDEIDAFIAAHPK
+549 ADQDEIDAFHAAHPRR
-564 HEATGPIDTGD
+564 E
-575 SYGGDKSDD
+575 S
-584 APEAEVAVVDDAP
+584 AEVAVEEEVAEEDTVEVEA
-597 EAEVA
+597 EAEVE
-602 VVDDAPEAEVA
+602 DT
-613 VVDDA
+613 
-618 PEAEVAVVDDA
+618 
-629 PEAEVDVAEADDA
+629 
-642 PEVDVAEADDDAP
+642 
-655 AAEVEVAEVGDAP
+655 VE
-668 DAPEASAEV
+668 
-677 VEAEGEAEVP
+677 VEAEAETAEAEAEIEV
-687 EASASE
+687 EAEAEAEAE
-693 DEASDEEVSE
+693 DKSQSS
-703 AKGKEE
+703 KEE

>member
-1 MADDTKVL
+1 MSVNTLPKP
-9 SKLTP
+9 TP

-24 EYSEVEFNEM
+24 EYSEAEFNEM
-34 MDLYEGT
+34 MELYEET
-41 LETIEQGEIVNGNVL
+41 LETIKQGEIVMGTVR
-56 SIIDG
+56 SIHDG
-61 IVIVDIGFKSE
+61 IVVVDIGFKSE
-72 GTIALAEFG
+72 GAIPLSEFG
-81 DPPDIEVGD
+81 DPPAIEEGD
-90 EVEVFL
+90 EIEVFL
-96 ESVED
+96 ESIED

-114 FMRVWDRIKE
+114 FMRVWDRIKD
-124 AYESDQIV
+124 AYDSDQIV
-132 EGRLVRRIKGGIV
+132 EGRLMRRIKGGIV

-157 SQIDVKQ
+157 SQIDIKQ

-169 QFIGDVFPFRIIK
+169 QFLGNVYPFRIIK
-182 LNKNRRNIVVSRRVV
+182 LNKNRRNIVISRRVV

-205 RKQILETLEV
+205 RKQILATLEV
-215 GQVRQGSVKNI
+215 GQLRQGSVKNI

-262 DEIEVKVLNYDEE
+262 EEVEVKVLNYDEK

-283 KQLQPHPWEQVN
+283 KQLQDHPWKDVE
-295 EKYPVDEKVI
+295 EKYPVDSKVI

-335 TQHIRHPSKLVSIGD
+335 TQHIRHPSKLVSISD
-350 EVEVMILRVDKDD
+350 EVEVMVLRVDQEG

-373 QPDPWDDLDAKY
+373 QPDPWEDLDDKY
-385 PSGTPMQGTVRNLT
+385 PSGTPLRGIVRNLT

-431 VVKKGQELDVVV
+431 VIKKGQELDIVV

-456 HKQTIDNPWSE
+456 HKQTIENPWAK
-467 LASTYAVG
+467 LAVTYAVG
-475 NSAVGTVSHI
+475 NAVEGTISRV

-494 EGDVEGFVPA
+494 EGHVEGFVPV

-515 DEYFGEGDSVP
+515 DEYFEEGDEMP
-526 LKVVEFDEEQKK
+526 LKVVEFDEDQKK
-538 IVLSVREHLRD
+538 IVLSVRERLRD
-549 AGQDEIDAFIAAHPK
+549 ADQDEIDAFHAAHPRR
-564 HEATGPIDTGD
+564 E
-575 SYGGDKSDD
+575 S
-584 APEAEVAVVDDAP
+584 AEVAV
-597 EAEVA
+597 EE
-602 VVDDAPEAEVA
+602 
-613 VVDDA
+613 
-618 PEAEVAVVDDA
+618 
-629 PEAEVDVAEADDA
+629 
-642 PEVDVAEADDDAP
+642 
-655 AAEVEVAEVGDAP
+655 EVAEEDTV
-668 DAPEASAEV
+668 E
-677 VEAEGEAEVP
+677 VEAEAEAETA
-687 EASASE
+687 EAEAEIEVEAEAE
-693 DEASDEEVSE
+693 DKSQSS
-703 AKGKEE
+703 KEE

>member
-1 MADDTKVL
+1 MSVNTL
-9 SKLTP
+9 SKPTP

-24 EYSEVEFNEM
+24 EYSEAEFNEM
-34 MDLYEGT
+34 MELYEET
-41 LETIEQGEIVNGNVL
+41 LETIKQGEIVVGTVR
-56 SIIDG
+56 SIHDG
-61 IVIVDIGFKSE
+61 IVVVDIGFKSE
-72 GTIALAEFG
+72 GAIPLSEFG
-81 DPPDIEVGD
+81 DPPAIEEGD
-90 EVEVFL
+90 EIEVFL
-96 ESVED
+96 ESIED

-114 FMRVWDRIKE
+114 FMRVWDRIKD
-124 AYESDQIV
+124 AYDSDQIV
-132 EGRLVRRIKGGIV
+132 EGRLMRRIKGGIV

-157 SQIDVKQ
+157 SQIDIKQ

-169 QFIGDVFPFRIIK
+169 QFLGNVYPFRIIK
-182 LNKNRRNIVVSRRVV
+182 LNKNRRNIVISRRVV

-205 RKQILETLEV
+205 RKQILATLEV

-262 DEIEVKVLNYDEE
+262 EEVEVKVLNYDEK

-283 KQLQPHPWEQVN
+283 KQLQDHPWKDVE
-295 EKYPVDEKVI
+295 EKYPVDNKVI

-350 EVEVMILRVDKDD
+350 EVEVMVLRVDQEG

-373 QPDPWDDLDAKY
+373 QPDPWEDLDQKY
-385 PSGTPMQGTVRNLT
+385 PSGTPLRGIVRNLT

-431 VVKKGQELDVVV
+431 VIKKGQELDVIV

-456 HKQTIDNPWSE
+456 HKQTIENPWAK
-467 LASTYAVG
+467 LAVTYAVG
-475 NSAVGTVSHI
+475 NAVEGNISRI

-494 EGDVEGFVPA
+494 EGHVEGFVPI

-515 DEYFGEGDSVP
+515 DEYFEEGDEMP
-526 LKVVEFDEEQKK
+526 LKVVEFDEDQKK
-538 IVLSVREHLRD
+538 IVLSVRERLRD
-549 AGQDEIDAFIAAHPK
+549 ADQDEIDAFLAAHPRR
-564 HEATGPIDTGD
+564 EG
-575 SYGGDKSDD
+575 
-584 APEAEVAVVDDAP
+584 AE
-597 EAEVA
+597 
-602 VVDDAPEAEVA
+602 
-613 VVDDA
+613 
-618 PEAEVAVVDDA
+618 
-629 PEAEVDVAEADDA
+629 
-642 PEVDVAEADDDAP
+642 
-655 AAEVEVAEVGDAP
+655 
-668 DAPEASAEV
+668 
-677 VEAEGEAEVP
+677 
-687 EASASE
+687 
-693 DEASDEEVSE
+693 
-703 AKGKEE
+703 

>member
-1 MADDTKVL
+1 MSVNTLPKP
-9 SKLTP
+9 TP

-24 EYSEVEFNEM
+24 EYSEAEFNEM
-34 MDLYEGT
+34 MELYEET
-41 LETIEQGEIVNGNVL
+41 LETIKQGEIVMGTVR
-56 SIIDG
+56 SIHDG
-61 IVIVDIGFKSE
+61 IVVVDIGFKSE
-72 GTIALAEFG
+72 GAIPLSEFG
-81 DPPDIEVGD
+81 DPPAIEEGD
-90 EVEVFL
+90 EIEVFL
-96 ESVED
+96 ESIED

-114 FMRVWDRIKE
+114 FMRVWDRIKD
-124 AYESDQIV
+124 AYDSDQIV
-132 EGRLVRRIKGGIV
+132 EGRLMRRIKGGIV

-157 SQIDVKQ
+157 SQIDIKQ

-169 QFIGDVFPFRIIK
+169 QFLGNVYPFRIIK
-182 LNKNRRNIVVSRRVV
+182 LNKNRRNIVISRRVV

-205 RKQILETLEV
+205 RKQILATLEV

-247 AWGRVGHPSEVLSIG
+247 AWGRVGHPSEILSIG
-262 DEIEVKVLNYDEE
+262 EEVEVKVLNYDEK

-283 KQLQPHPWEQVN
+283 KQLQDHPWKDVE
-295 EKYPVDEKVI
+295 EKYPVDSKVI

-335 TQHIRHPSKLVSIGD
+335 TQHIRHPSKLVSISD
-350 EVEVMILRVDKDD
+350 EVEVMVLRVDQEG

-373 QPDPWDDLDAKY
+373 QPDPWEDLDNKY
-385 PSGTPMQGTVRNLT
+385 PSGTPLRGIVRNLT

-431 VVKKGQELDVVV
+431 VIKKGQDLDIVV

-456 HKQTIDNPWSE
+456 HKQTIENPWAK
-467 LASTYAVG
+467 LAVTYAVG
-475 NSAVGTVSHI
+475 NAVEGTISRV

-494 EGDVEGFVPA
+494 EGHVEGFVPV

-515 DEYFGEGDSVP
+515 DEYFEESDEMP
-526 LKVVEFDEEQKK
+526 LKVVEFDEDQKK
-538 IVLSVREHLRD
+538 IVLSVRERLRD
-549 AGQDEIDAFIAAHPK
+549 ADQDEIDAFHAAHPRR
-564 HEATGPIDTGD
+564 ESAE
-575 SYGGDKSDD
+575 YQVEEEV
-584 APEAEVAVVDDAP
+584 AEAEVEMEAETEDKVEDTVEEVEAETEVEDAVEAEAEA
-597 EAEVA
+597 EAEVEA
-602 VVDDAPEAEVA
+602 ELEAEV
-613 VVDDA
+613 
-618 PEAEVAVVDDA
+618 E
-629 PEAEVDVAEADDA
+629 
-642 PEVDVAEADDDAP
+642 
-655 AAEVEVAEVGDAP
+655 AEVEVEV
-668 DAPEASAEV
+668 
-677 VEAEGEAEVP
+677 
-687 EASASE
+687 
-693 DEASDEEVSE
+693 EEEKAQSS
-703 AKGKEE
+703 KEE

>member
-1 MADDTKVL
+1 MSVNTL
-9 SKLTP
+9 SKPTP

-24 EYSEVEFNEM
+24 EYSEAEFNEM
-34 MDLYEGT
+34 MELYEET
-41 LETIEQGEIVNGNVL
+41 LETIKQGEIVVGTVR
-56 SIIDG
+56 SIHDG
-61 IVIVDIGFKSE
+61 IVVVDIGFKSE
-72 GTIALAEFG
+72 GAIPLSEFG
-81 DPPDIEVGD
+81 DPPAIEEGD
-90 EVEVFL
+90 EIEVFL
-96 ESVED
+96 ESIED

-114 FMRVWDRIKE
+114 FMRVWDRIKD
-124 AYESDQIV
+124 AYDSDQIV
-132 EGRLVRRIKGGIV
+132 EGRLMRRIKGGIV

-157 SQIDVKQ
+157 SQIDIKQ

-169 QFIGDVFPFRIIK
+169 QFLGNVYPFRIIK
-182 LNKNRRNIVVSRRVV
+182 LNKNRRNIVISRRVV

-205 RKQILETLEV
+205 RKQILATLEV

-262 DEIEVKVLNYDEE
+262 EEVEVKVLNYDEK

-283 KQLQPHPWEQVN
+283 KQLQDHPWKDVE
-295 EKYPVDEKVI
+295 EKYPVDNKVI

-350 EVEVMILRVDKDD
+350 EVEVMVLRVDQEG

-373 QPDPWDDLDAKY
+373 QPDPWEDLDQKY
-385 PSGTPMQGTVRNLT
+385 PSGTPLRGIVRNLT

-431 VVKKGQELDVVV
+431 VIKKGQELDVIV

-456 HKQTIDNPWSE
+456 HKQTIENPWAK
-467 LASTYAVG
+467 LAVTYAVG
-475 NSAVGTVSHI
+475 NAVEGNISRI

-494 EGDVEGFVPA
+494 EGHVEGFVPI

-515 DEYFGEGDSVP
+515 DEYFEEGDEMP
-526 LKVVEFDEEQKK
+526 LKVVEFDEDQKK
-538 IVLSVREHLRD
+538 IVLSVRERLRD
-549 AGQDEIDAFIAAHPK
+549 ADQDEIDAFLAAHPRR
-564 HEATGPIDTGD
+564 EG
-575 SYGGDKSDD
+575 
-584 APEAEVAVVDDAP
+584 AEVAVEDEVAEEEVEVEAEAEAEIEDNVEVETEAETA
-597 EAEVA
+597 EAEV
-602 VVDDAPEAEVA
+602 EAE
-613 VVDDA
+613 
-618 PEAEVAVVDDA
+618 AET
-629 PEAEVDVAEADDA
+629 E
-642 PEVDVAEADDDAP
+642 
-655 AAEVEVAEVGDAP
+655 
-668 DAPEASAEV
+668 
-677 VEAEGEAEVP
+677 VEAEAET
-687 EASASE
+687 
-693 DEASDEEVSE
+693 E
-703 AKGKEE
+703 AKDESQSSKEE

>member
-1 MADDTKVL
+1 MAVNTLKP
-9 SKLTP
+9 TP

-24 EYSEVEFNEM
+24 EYSEAEFNEM
-34 MDLYEGT
+34 MELYEET
-41 LETIEQGEIVNGNVL
+41 LETIKQGEIVVGTVR
-56 SIIDG
+56 SIHDG
-61 IVIVDIGFKSE
+61 IVVVDIGFKSE
-72 GTIALAEFG
+72 GAIPLSEFG
-81 DPPDIEVGD
+81 DPPAIEEGD
-90 EVEVFL
+90 EIEVFL
-96 ESVED
+96 ESIED

-114 FMRVWDRIKE
+114 FMRVWDRIKD
-124 AYESDQIV
+124 AYDSDQIV
-132 EGRLVRRIKGGIV
+132 EGRLMRRIKGGIV

-157 SQIDVKQ
+157 SQIDIKQ

-169 QFIGDVFPFRIIK
+169 QFLGNVYPFRIIK
-182 LNKNRRNIVVSRRVV
+182 LNKNRRNIVISRRVV

-205 RKQILETLEV
+205 RKQILATLEV

-262 DEIEVKVLNYDEE
+262 EEVEVKVLNYDEK

-283 KQLQPHPWEQVN
+283 KQLQDHPWKDVE
-295 EKYPVDEKVI
+295 EKYPVDNKVI

-350 EVEVMILRVDKDD
+350 EVEVMVLRVDQEG

-373 QPDPWDDLDAKY
+373 QPDPWEDLDQKY
-385 PSGTPMQGTVRNLT
+385 PSGTPLRGIVRNLT

-431 VVKKGQELDVVV
+431 VIKKGQELDVIV

-456 HKQTIDNPWSE
+456 HKQTIENPWAK
-467 LASTYAVG
+467 LAVTYAVG
-475 NSAVGTVSHI
+475 NAVEGNISRI

-494 EGDVEGFVPA
+494 EGHVEGFVPI

-515 DEYFGEGDSVP
+515 DEYFEEGDEMP
-526 LKVVEFDEEQKK
+526 LKVVEFDEDQKK
-538 IVLSVREHLRD
+538 IVLSVRERLRD
-549 AGQDEIDAFIAAHPK
+549 ADQDEIDAFLAAHPRREGAEVAVEDEVAEEEVEV
-564 HEATGPIDTGD
+564 EAE
-575 SYGGDKSDD
+575 
-584 APEAEVAVVDDAP
+584 AEVEAEVAEP
-597 EAEVA
+597 EAEA
-602 VVDDAPEAEVA
+602 KAEAEAEV
-613 VVDDA
+613 
-618 PEAEVAVVDDA
+618 EAETEVEDTV
-629 PEAEVDVAEADDA
+629 EAEVDAET
-642 PEVDVAEADDDAP
+642 E
-655 AAEVEVAEVGDAP
+655 AEVEAK
-668 DAPEASAEV
+668 
-677 VEAEGEAEVP
+677 
-687 EASASE
+687 SE
-693 DEASDEEVSE
+693 DESQSSKDE
-703 AKGKEE
+703 

>member
-1 MADDTKVL
+1 MAVNTLPKP
-9 SKLTP
+9 SP

-24 EYSEVEFNEM
+24 EYSEAEFNEM
-34 MDLYEGT
+34 MELYEET
-41 LETIEQGEIVNGNVL
+41 LETIKQGEIVMGTVR
-56 SIIDG
+56 SIHDG
-61 IVIVDIGFKSE
+61 TVVVDIGFKSE
-72 GTIALAEFG
+72 GAISLSEFG
-81 DPPDIEVGD
+81 DPPAIEEGD

-96 ESVED
+96 ESIED

-114 FMRVWDRIKE
+114 FMRVWDRIKD
-124 AYESDQIV
+124 AYDSDQIV
-132 EGRLVRRIKGGIV
+132 EGRLMRRIKGGIV

-157 SQIDVKQ
+157 SQIDIKQ

-169 QFIGDVFPFRIIK
+169 QFLSNVYPFRIIK
-182 LNKNRRNIVVSRRVV
+182 LNKNRRNIVISRRVV

-205 RKQILETLEV
+205 RKQILATLEV

-262 DEIEVKVLNYDEE
+262 EEVEVKVLNYDEK

-283 KQLQPHPWEQVN
+283 KQLQDHPWKNVE
-295 EKYPVDEKVI
+295 ERYPVDSKVI

-350 EVEVMILRVDKDD
+350 EVEVMVLRVDQEG

-373 QPDPWDDLDAKY
+373 QPDPWDDLDEKY
-385 PSGTPMQGTVRNLT
+385 PAGTPIRGSVRNLT

-431 VVKKGQELDVVV
+431 VIKKGQELDVIV

-456 HKQTIDNPWSE
+456 HKQTIENPWAK
-467 LASTYAVG
+467 LAVTYAVG
-475 NSAVGTVSHI
+475 NSVEGNISRI

-494 EGDVEGFVPA
+494 EGHVEGFVPV

-515 DEYFGEGDSVP
+515 DEYFKEGDGIP
-526 LKVVEFDEEQKK
+526 LKVVEFDEDQKK
-538 IVLSVREHLRD
+538 IVLSVRERLRD
-549 AGQDEIDAFIAAHPK
+549 ADQDEIDAFQAAHPRR
-564 HEATGPIDTGD
+564 EGTEV
-575 SYGGDKSDD
+575 
-584 APEAEVAVVDDAP
+584 EAEVVAEVEAVVEA
-597 EAEVA
+597 EAEV
-602 VVDDAPEAEVA
+602 VVEAEV
-613 VVDDA
+613 
-618 PEAEVAVVDDA
+618 E
-629 PEAEVDVAEADDA
+629 
-642 PEVDVAEADDDAP
+642 
-655 AAEVEVAEVGDAP
+655 AEVEVVAE
-668 DAPEASAEV
+668 AE
-677 VEAEGEAEVP
+677 VEAEVEAETQ
-687 EASASE
+687 SS
-693 DEASDEEVSE
+693 
-703 AKGKEE
+703 KEE

>member
-1 MADDTKVL
+1 MSVNTLKP
-9 SKLTP
+9 TP

-24 EYSEVEFNEM
+24 EYSESEFNEM
-34 MDLYEGT
+34 MELYEET
-41 LETIEQGEIVNGNVL
+41 LETIKQGEIVVGTVR
-56 SIIDG
+56 SIHDG
-61 IVIVDIGFKSE
+61 IVVVDIGFKSE
-72 GTIALAEFG
+72 GAIPLSEFG
-81 DPPDIEVGD
+81 DPPAIEEGD
-90 EVEVFL
+90 EIEVFL
-96 ESVED
+96 ESIED

-114 FMRVWDRIKE
+114 FMRVWDRIKD
-124 AYESDQIV
+124 AYDSDQIV
-132 EGRLVRRIKGGIV
+132 EGRLMRRIKGGIV

-157 SQIDVKQ
+157 SQIDIKQ

-169 QFIGDVFPFRIIK
+169 QFLGNVYPFRIIK
-182 LNKNRRNIVVSRRVV
+182 LNKNRRNIVISRRVV

-205 RKQILETLEV
+205 RKQILATLEV
-215 GQVRQGSVKNI
+215 GQLRQGSVKNI

-262 DEIEVKVLNYDEE
+262 EEVEVKVLNYDEK

-283 KQLQPHPWEQVN
+283 KQLQDHPWKDVE
-295 EKYPVDEKVI
+295 EKYPVDSKVI

-335 TQHIRHPSKLVSIGD
+335 TQHIRHPSKLVSISD
-350 EVEVMILRVDKDD
+350 EVEVMVLRVDQEG

-373 QPDPWDDLDAKY
+373 QPDPWEDLDQKY
-385 PSGTPMQGTVRNLT
+385 PSGTPIRGIVRNLT

-431 VVKKGQELDVVV
+431 VIKKGQELDVIV

-456 HKQTIDNPWSE
+456 HKQTIENPWAK
-467 LASTYAVG
+467 LAVTYAVG
-475 NSAVGTVSHI
+475 NAVEGSISRT

-494 EGDVEGFVPA
+494 EGHVEGFVPV

-515 DEYFGEGDSVP
+515 DEYFGEGDEIP
-526 LKVVEFDEEQKK
+526 LKVVEFDEDQKK
-538 IVLSVREHLRD
+538 IVLSVRERLRD
-549 AGQDEIDAFIAAHPK
+549 ADQDEIDAFLAAHPRREDAK
-564 HEATGPIDTGD
+564 DKVAEEDEVVAEVEDTVEAETEV
-575 SYGGDKSDD
+575 
-584 APEAEVAVVDDAP
+584 AEAEAEVAVEDAVEVET
-597 EAEVA
+597 EAETETA
-602 VVDDAPEAEVA
+602 EAEA
-613 VVDDA
+613 
-618 PEAEVAVVDDA
+618 EAEAK
-629 PEAEVDVAEADDA
+629 
-642 PEVDVAEADDDAP
+642 
-655 AAEVEVAEVGDAP
+655 
-668 DAPEASAEV
+668 
-677 VEAEGEAEVP
+677 
-687 EASASE
+687 
-693 DEASDEEVSE
+693 DESQSS
-703 AKGKEE
+703 KEE

>member
-1 MADDTKVL
+1 MAVNTLPKP
-9 SKLTP
+9 TP

-24 EYSEVEFNEM
+24 EYSEAEFNEM
-34 MDLYEGT
+34 MELYEET
-41 LETIEQGEIVNGNVL
+41 LETIKQGEIVMGTVR
-56 SIIDG
+56 SIHDG
-61 IVIVDIGFKSE
+61 IVVVDIGFKSE
-72 GTIALAEFG
+72 GAIPLSEFG
-81 DPPDIEVGD
+81 DPPAIEEGD
-90 EVEVFL
+90 EIEVFL
-96 ESVED
+96 ESIED

-114 FMRVWDRIKE
+114 FMRVWDRIKD
-124 AYESDQIV
+124 AYDSDQIV
-132 EGRLVRRIKGGIV
+132 EGRLMRRIKGGIV

-157 SQIDVKQ
+157 SQIDIKQ

-169 QFIGDVFPFRIIK
+169 QFLSNVYPFRIIK
-182 LNKNRRNIVVSRRVV
+182 LNKNRRNIVISRRVV

-205 RKQILETLEV
+205 RKQILATLEV

-262 DEIEVKVLNYDEE
+262 EDVEVKVLNYDEK

-283 KQLQPHPWEQVN
+283 KQLQDHPWKGVE
-295 EKYPVDEKVI
+295 EKYPVDSKVI

-335 TQHIRHPSKLVSIGD
+335 TQHIRHPSKLVSISD
-350 EVEVMILRVDKDD
+350 EVEVMVLRVDQEG

-373 QPDPWDDLDAKY
+373 QPDPWEDLDQKY
-385 PSGTPMQGTVRNLT
+385 PSGTPLRGIVRNLT

-431 VVKKGQELDVVV
+431 VIKKGQELDVIV

-456 HKQTIDNPWSE
+456 HKQTIENPWAT
-467 LASTYAVG
+467 LAVTYAVG
-475 NSAVGTVSHI
+475 NTVEGNISRI

-494 EGDVEGFVPA
+494 EGYVEGFVPI

-510 DLQRP
+510 DLQRL
-515 DEYFGEGDSVP
+515 DEYFEEGDEIP
-526 LKVVEFDEEQKK
+526 LKVVEFDEDQKK
-538 IVLSVREHLRD
+538 IVLSVRERLRD
-549 AGQDEIDAFIAAHPK
+549 ADQDEIDAFHAAHPRR
-564 HEATGPIDTGD
+564 E
-575 SYGGDKSDD
+575 SSEDKV
-584 APEAEVAVVDDAP
+584 EE
-597 EAEVA
+597 E
-602 VVDDAPEAEVA
+602 
-613 VVDDA
+613 
-618 PEAEVAVVDDA
+618 
-629 PEAEVDVAEADDA
+629 VAEA
-642 PEVDVAEADDDAP
+642 EEETT
-655 AAEVEVAEVGDAP
+655 AEVEVEEAE
-668 DAPEASAEV
+668 EV
-677 VEAEGEAEVP
+677 ATVEAE
-687 EASASE
+687 
-693 DEASDEEVSE
+693 
-703 AKGKEE
+703 AKSQSSKE

>member
-1 MADDTKVL
+1 MSVNTL
-9 SKLTP
+9 SKPTP

-24 EYSEVEFNEM
+24 EYSEAEFNEM
-34 MDLYEGT
+34 MELYEET
-41 LETIEQGEIVNGNVL
+41 LETIKQGEIVVGTVR
-56 SIIDG
+56 SIHDG
-61 IVIVDIGFKSE
+61 IVVVDIGFKSE
-72 GTIALAEFG
+72 GAIPLSEFG
-81 DPPDIEVGD
+81 DPPAIEEGD
-90 EVEVFL
+90 EIEVFL
-96 ESVED
+96 ESIED

-114 FMRVWDRIKE
+114 FMRVWDRIKD
-124 AYESDQIV
+124 AYDSDQIV
-132 EGRLVRRIKGGIV
+132 EGRLMRRIKGGIV

-157 SQIDVKQ
+157 SQIDIKQ

-169 QFIGDVFPFRIIK
+169 QFLGNVYPFRIIK
-182 LNKNRRNIVVSRRVV
+182 LNKNRRNIVISRRVV

-205 RKQILETLEV
+205 RKQILATLEV

-262 DEIEVKVLNYDEE
+262 EEVEVKVLNYDEK

-283 KQLQPHPWEQVN
+283 KQLQDHPWKDVE
-295 EKYPVDEKVI
+295 EKYPVDNKVI

-350 EVEVMILRVDKDD
+350 EVEVMVLRVDQEG

-373 QPDPWDDLDAKY
+373 QPDPWEDLDQKY
-385 PSGTPMQGTVRNLT
+385 PSGTPLRGIVRNLT

-431 VVKKGQELDVVV
+431 VIKKGQELDVIV

-456 HKQTIDNPWSE
+456 HKQTIENPWAK
-467 LASTYAVG
+467 LAVTYAVG
-475 NSAVGTVSHI
+475 NAVEGNISRI

-494 EGDVEGFVPA
+494 EGHVEGFVPI

-515 DEYFGEGDSVP
+515 DEYFEEGDEMP
-526 LKVVEFDEEQKK
+526 LKVVEFDEDQKK
-538 IVLSVREHLRD
+538 IVLSVRERLRD
-549 AGQDEIDAFIAAHPK
+549 ADQDEIDAFLAAHPRREGAEVAVEDEVAEEEVEV
-564 HEATGPIDTGD
+564 EAEAEAEVEDNVE
-575 SYGGDKSDD
+575 
-584 APEAEVAVVDDAP
+584 AEAEVAVEDETEDEEE
-597 EAEVA
+597 EAVE
-602 VVDDAPEAEVA
+602 
-613 VVDDA
+613 
-618 PEAEVAVVDDA
+618 
-629 PEAEVDVAEADDA
+629 
-642 PEVDVAEADDDAP
+642 
-655 AAEVEVAEVGDAP
+655 AEVEVEVEDVVEVETEAETETA
-668 DAPEASAEV
+668 EAE
-677 VEAEGEAEVP
+677 VEAEAETEVEAEA
-687 EASASE
+687 ET
-693 DEASDEEVSE
+693 E
-703 AKGKEE
+703 AKDESQSSKEE

>member
-1 MADDTKVL
+1 MAVNTLPKP
-9 SKLTP
+9 TP

-24 EYSEVEFNEM
+24 EYSEAEFNEM
-34 MDLYEGT
+34 MELYEET
-41 LETIEQGEIVNGNVL
+41 LETIKQGEIVMGTVR
-56 SIIDG
+56 SIHDG
-61 IVIVDIGFKSE
+61 IVVVDIGFKSE
-72 GTIALAEFG
+72 GAIPLSEFG
-81 DPPDIEVGD
+81 DPPAIEEGD
-90 EVEVFL
+90 EIEVFL
-96 ESVED
+96 ESIED

-114 FMRVWDRIKE
+114 FMRVWDRIKD
-124 AYESDQIV
+124 AYDSDQIV
-132 EGRLVRRIKGGIV
+132 EGRLMRRIKGGIV

-157 SQIDVKQ
+157 SQIDIKQ

-169 QFIGDVFPFRIIK
+169 QFLGNVYPFRIIK
-182 LNKNRRNIVVSRRVV
+182 LNKNRRNIVISRRVV

-205 RKQILETLEV
+205 RKQILATLEV

-262 DEIEVKVLNYDEE
+262 EEVEVKVLNYDEK

-283 KQLQPHPWEQVN
+283 KQLQDHPWKGVE
-295 EKYPVDEKVI
+295 EKYPVDSKVI

-335 TQHIRHPSKLVSIGD
+335 TQHIRHPSKLVSISD
-350 EVEVMILRVDKDD
+350 EVEVMVLRVDQEG

-373 QPDPWDDLDAKY
+373 QPDPWEDLDQKY
-385 PSGTPMQGTVRNLT
+385 PSGTSLRGTVRNLT

-431 VVKKGQELDVVV
+431 VIKKGQELDIVV

-456 HKQTIDNPWSE
+456 HKQTIENPWAK
-467 LASTYAVG
+467 LAVTYAVG
-475 NSAVGTVSHI
+475 NAVEGTISRI

-494 EGDVEGFVPA
+494 EGHVEGFVPV

-515 DEYFGEGDSVP
+515 DEYFEEGDGMP
-526 LKVVEFDEEQKK
+526 LKVVEFDEDQKK
-538 IVLSVREHLRD
+538 IVLSVRERLRD
-549 AGQDEIDAFIAAHPK
+549 ADQDEIDAFQAAHPRRA
-564 HEATGPIDTGD
+564 EV
-575 SYGGDKSDD
+575 
-584 APEAEVAVVDDAP
+584 EAE
-597 EAEVA
+597 
-602 VVDDAPEAEVA
+602 
-613 VVDDA
+613 
-618 PEAEVAVVDDA
+618 
-629 PEAEVDVAEADDA
+629 
-642 PEVDVAEADDDAP
+642 
-655 AAEVEVAEVGDAP
+655 AEVEVEAEAEVE
-668 DAPEASAEV
+668 EA
-677 VEAEGEAEVP
+677 VEAEAEV
-687 EASASE
+687 
-693 DEASDEEVSE
+693 EEKAQSS
-703 AKGKEE
+703 KEE

>member
-1 MADDTKVL
+1 MSVNTLPKP
-9 SKLTP
+9 TP

-24 EYSEVEFNEM
+24 EYSEAEFNEM
-34 MDLYEGT
+34 MELYEET
-41 LETIEQGEIVNGNVL
+41 LETIKQGEIVMGTVR
-56 SIIDG
+56 SIHDG
-61 IVIVDIGFKSE
+61 IVVVDIGFKSE
-72 GTIALAEFG
+72 GAIPLSEFG
-81 DPPDIEVGD
+81 DPPAIEEGD
-90 EVEVFL
+90 EIEVFL
-96 ESVED
+96 ESIED

-114 FMRVWDRIKE
+114 FMRVWDRIKD
-124 AYESDQIV
+124 AYDSDQIV
-132 EGRLVRRIKGGIV
+132 EGRLMRRIKGGIV

-157 SQIDVKQ
+157 SQIDIKQ

-169 QFIGDVFPFRIIK
+169 QFLGNVYPFRIIK
-182 LNKNRRNIVVSRRVV
+182 LNKNRRNIVISRRVV

-205 RKQILETLEV
+205 RKQILATLEV
-215 GQVRQGSVKNI
+215 GQVRQGTVKNI

-262 DEIEVKVLNYDEE
+262 EEVEVKVLNYDEK

-283 KQLQPHPWEQVN
+283 KQLQDHPWKDVE
-295 EKYPVDEKVI
+295 EKYPVDSKVI

-350 EVEVMILRVDKDD
+350 EVEVMVLRVDQEG

-373 QPDPWDDLDAKY
+373 QPDPWEDLDNKY
-385 PSGTPMQGTVRNLT
+385 PSGTPLRGIVRNLT

-431 VVKKGQELDVVV
+431 VIKKGQELDIVV

-456 HKQTIDNPWSE
+456 HKQTIENPWAK
-467 LASTYAVG
+467 LAVTYAVG
-475 NSAVGTVSHI
+475 NAVEGTISRI

-494 EGDVEGFVPA
+494 EGHVEGFVPV

-515 DEYFGEGDSVP
+515 DEYFEEGDELP
-526 LKVVEFDEEQKK
+526 LKVVEFDEDQKK
-538 IVLSVREHLRD
+538 IVLSVRERLRD
-549 AGQDEIDAFIAAHPK
+549 ADQDEIDAFLEAHPRR
-564 HEATGPIDTGD
+564 ESAE
-575 SYGGDKSDD
+575 DK
-584 APEAEVAVVDDAP
+584 AEK
-597 EAEVA
+597 E
-602 VVDDAPEAEVA
+602 
-613 VVDDA
+613 
-618 PEAEVAVVDDA
+618 
-629 PEAEVDVAEADDA
+629 VAEA
-642 PEVDVAEADDDAP
+642 E
-655 AAEVEVAEVGDAP
+655 AEVEVEAETEDKVEDTVEEVEAETEVEDAV
-668 DAPEASAEV
+668 EAEAEAEV
-677 VEAEGEAEVP
+677 VAEAETETAEEEA
-687 EASASE
+687 
-693 DEASDEEVSE
+693 
-703 AKGKEE
+703 AKSQSSKEE

>member
-1 MADDTKVL
+1 MSVNTL
-9 SKLTP
+9 SKPTP

-24 EYSEVEFNEM
+24 EYSETEFNEM
-34 MDLYEGT
+34 MELYEET
-41 LETIEQGEIVNGNVL
+41 LETIKQGEIVVGTVR
-56 SIIDG
+56 SIHDG
-61 IVIVDIGFKSE
+61 IVVVDIGFKSE
-72 GTIALAEFG
+72 GAIPLSEFG
-81 DPPDIEVGD
+81 DPPAIEEGD
-90 EVEVFL
+90 EIEVFL
-96 ESVED
+96 ESIED

-114 FMRVWDRIKE
+114 FMRVWDRIKD
-124 AYESDQIV
+124 AYDSNQIV
-132 EGRLVRRIKGGIV
+132 EGRLMRRIKGGIV

-157 SQIDVKQ
+157 SQIDIKQ

-169 QFIGDVFPFRIIK
+169 QFLGNVYPFRIIK
-182 LNKNRRNIVVSRRVV
+182 LNKNRRNIVISRRVV

-205 RKQILETLEV
+205 RKQILATLEV

-262 DEIEVKVLNYDEE
+262 EEVEVKVLNYDEK

-283 KQLQPHPWEQVN
+283 KQLQDHPWKDVE
-295 EKYPVDEKVI
+295 EKYPVDNKVI

-350 EVEVMILRVDKDD
+350 EVEVMVLRVDQEG

-373 QPDPWDDLDAKY
+373 QPDPWEDLDQKY
-385 PSGTPMQGTVRNLT
+385 PSGTPLRGIVRNLT

-431 VVKKGQELDVVV
+431 VIKKGQDLDVIV

-456 HKQTIDNPWSE
+456 HKQTIENPWAK
-467 LASTYAVG
+467 LAVTYAVG
-475 NSAVGTVSHI
+475 NAVEGNISRI

-494 EGDVEGFVPA
+494 EGHVEGFVPI

-515 DEYFGEGDSVP
+515 DEYFGEGDEMP
-526 LKVVEFDEEQKK
+526 LKVVEFDEDQKK
-538 IVLSVREHLRD
+538 IVLSVRERLRD
-549 AGQDEIDAFIAAHPK
+549 ADQDEIDAFLAAHPRR
-564 HEATGPIDTGD
+564 EG
-575 SYGGDKSDD
+575 
-584 APEAEVAVVDDAP
+584 AEVVVED
-597 EAEVA
+597 EVA
-602 VVDDAPEAEVA
+602 EE
-613 VVDDA
+613 
-618 PEAEVAVVDDA
+618 
-629 PEAEVDVAEADDA
+629 
-642 PEVDVAEADDDAP
+642 
-655 AAEVEVAEVGDAP
+655 EVEVEV
-668 DAPEASAEV
+668 ET
-677 VEAEGEAEVP
+677 EAETEIAEAEAEDKVK
-687 EASASE
+687 AKSE
-693 DEASDEEVSE
+693 DESQSS
-703 AKGKEE
+703 KEE

>member
-1 MADDTKVL
+1 MSVNTLPKP
-9 SKLTP
+9 TP

-24 EYSEVEFNEM
+24 EYSEAEFNEM
-34 MDLYEGT
+34 MELYEET
-41 LETIEQGEIVNGNVL
+41 LETIKQGEIVMGTVR
-56 SIIDG
+56 SIHDG
-61 IVIVDIGFKSE
+61 IVVVDIGFKSE
-72 GTIALAEFG
+72 GAIPLSEFG
-81 DPPDIEVGD
+81 DPPAIEEGD
-90 EVEVFL
+90 EIEVFL
-96 ESVED
+96 ESIED

-114 FMRVWDRIKE
+114 FMRVWDRIKD
-124 AYESDQIV
+124 AYDSDQIV
-132 EGRLVRRIKGGIV
+132 EGRLMRRIKGGIV

-157 SQIDVKQ
+157 SQIDIKQ

-169 QFIGDVFPFRIIK
+169 QFLGNVYPFRIIK
-182 LNKNRRNIVVSRRVV
+182 LNKNRRNIVISRRVV

-205 RKQILETLEV
+205 RKQILATLEV
-215 GQVRQGSVKNI
+215 GQLRQGSVKNI

-262 DEIEVKVLNYDEE
+262 EEVEVKVLNYDEK

-283 KQLQPHPWEQVN
+283 KQLQDHPWKDVE
-295 EKYPVDEKVI
+295 EKYPVDSKVI

-335 TQHIRHPSKLVSIGD
+335 TQHIRHPSKLVSISD
-350 EVEVMILRVDKDD
+350 EVEVMVLRVDQEG

-373 QPDPWDDLDAKY
+373 QPDPWEDLDDKY
-385 PSGTPMQGTVRNLT
+385 PSGTPLRGIVRNLT

-431 VVKKGQELDVVV
+431 VIKKGQELDIVV

-456 HKQTIDNPWSE
+456 HKQTIENPWAK
-467 LASTYAVG
+467 LAVTYAVG
-475 NSAVGTVSHI
+475 NAVEGTISRV

-494 EGDVEGFVPA
+494 EGHVEGFVPV

-515 DEYFGEGDSVP
+515 DEYFEEGDEMP
-526 LKVVEFDEEQKK
+526 LKVVEFDEDQKK
-538 IVLSVREHLRD
+538 IVLSVRERLRD
-549 AGQDEIDAFIAAHPK
+549 ADQDEIDAFHAAHPRR
-564 HEATGPIDTGD
+564 E
-575 SYGGDKSDD
+575 S
-584 APEAEVAVVDDAP
+584 AEVAVEDEVAEEDTVEVEAEA
-597 EAEVA
+597 EAEVEDT
-602 VVDDAPEAEVA
+602 VEVEAEVVA
-613 VVDDA
+613 ETA
-618 PEAEVAVVDDA
+618 EAE
-629 PEAEVDVAEADDA
+629 AEIE
-642 PEVDVAEADDDAP
+642 
-655 AAEVEVAEVGDAP
+655 
-668 DAPEASAEV
+668 
-677 VEAEGEAEVP
+677 VEAEAEAEDK
-687 EASASE
+687 SQS
-693 DEASDEEVSE
+693 S
-703 AKGKEE
+703 KEE

>member
-1 MADDTKVL
+1 MSVNTLPKP
-9 SKLTP
+9 TP

-24 EYSEVEFNEM
+24 EYSEAEFNEM
-34 MDLYEGT
+34 MELYEET
-41 LETIEQGEIVNGNVL
+41 LETIKQGEIVMGTVR
-56 SIIDG
+56 SIHDG
-61 IVIVDIGFKSE
+61 IVVVDIGFKSE
-72 GTIALAEFG
+72 GAIPLSEFG
-81 DPPDIEVGD
+81 DPPAIEDGD
-90 EVEVFL
+90 EIEVFL
-96 ESVED
+96 ESIED

-114 FMRVWDRIKE
+114 FMRVWDRIKD
-124 AYESDQIV
+124 AYDSDQIV
-132 EGRLVRRIKGGIV
+132 EGRLMRRIKGGIV

-157 SQIDVKQ
+157 SQIDIKQ

-169 QFIGDVFPFRIIK
+169 QFLGNVYPFRIIK
-182 LNKNRRNIVVSRRVV
+182 LNKNRRNIVISRRVV
-197 LEEERSRL
+197 LEEERARL
-205 RKQILETLEV
+205 RKQILATLEV

-262 DEIEVKVLNYDEE
+262 EEVEVKVLNYDEK

-283 KQLQPHPWEQVN
+283 KQLQDHPWKDVE
-295 EKYPVDEKVI
+295 EKYPVDSKVI

-350 EVEVMILRVDKDD
+350 EVEVMVLRVDQEG

-373 QPDPWDDLDAKY
+373 QPDPWEDLDQKY
-385 PSGTPMQGTVRNLT
+385 PSGTPLRGIVRNLT

-431 VVKKGQELDVVV
+431 VIKKGQELDIVV

-456 HKQTIDNPWSE
+456 HKQTIENPWAK
-467 LASTYAVG
+467 LAVTYAVG
-475 NSAVGTVSHI
+475 NAVEGTISRI

-494 EGDVEGFVPA
+494 EGHVEGFVPV

-515 DEYFGEGDSVP
+515 DEYFEEDDEMP
-526 LKVVEFDEEQKK
+526 LKVVEFDEDQKK
-538 IVLSVREHLRD
+538 IVLSVRERLRD
-549 AGQDEIDAFIAAHPK
+549 ADQDEIDAFHAAHPRR
-564 HEATGPIDTGD
+564 ED
-575 SYGGDKSDD
+575 
-584 APEAEVAVVDDAP
+584 AEVAVEDEVAEEEVEI
-597 EAEVA
+597 EAE
-602 VVDDAPEAEVA
+602 
-613 VVDDA
+613 
-618 PEAEVAVVDDA
+618 
-629 PEAEVDVAEADDA
+629 
-642 PEVDVAEADDDAP
+642 
-655 AAEVEVAEVGDAP
+655 AEVEVEAET
-668 DAPEASAEV
+668 EV
-677 VEAEGEAEVP
+677 VEAKVEAEAEVEV
-687 EASASE
+687 EA
-693 DEASDEEVSE
+693 EAE
-703 AKGKEE
+703 AKAEVEAETEVEEKAQGSKEE

>member
-1 MADDTKVL
+1 MSVNTL
-9 SKLTP
+9 SKPTP

-24 EYSEVEFNEM
+24 EYSEAEFNEM
-34 MDLYEGT
+34 MELYEET
-41 LETIEQGEIVNGNVL
+41 LETIKQGEIVVGTVR
-56 SIIDG
+56 SIHDG
-61 IVIVDIGFKSE
+61 IVVVDIGFKSE
-72 GTIALAEFG
+72 GAIPLSEFG
-81 DPPDIEVGD
+81 DPPAIEEGD
-90 EVEVFL
+90 EIEVFL
-96 ESVED
+96 ESIED

-114 FMRVWDRIKE
+114 FMRVWDRIKD
-124 AYESDQIV
+124 AYDSDQIV
-132 EGRLVRRIKGGIV
+132 EGRLMRRIKGGIV

-157 SQIDVKQ
+157 SQIDIKQ

-169 QFIGDVFPFRIIK
+169 QFLGNVYPFRIIK
-182 LNKNRRNIVVSRRVV
+182 LNKNRRNIVISRRVV

-205 RKQILETLEV
+205 RKQILATLEV

-262 DEIEVKVLNYDEE
+262 EEVEVKVLNYDEK

-283 KQLQPHPWEQVN
+283 KQLQDHPWKDVE
-295 EKYPVDEKVI
+295 EKYPVDNKVI

-350 EVEVMILRVDKDD
+350 EVEVMVLRVDQEG

-373 QPDPWDDLDAKY
+373 QPDPWEDLDQKY
-385 PSGTPMQGTVRNLT
+385 PSGTPLRGIVRNLT

-431 VVKKGQELDVVV
+431 VIKKGQELDVIV

-456 HKQTIDNPWSE
+456 HKQTIENPWAK
-467 LASTYAVG
+467 LAVTYAVG
-475 NSAVGTVSHI
+475 NAVEGNISRI

-494 EGDVEGFVPA
+494 EGHVEGFVPI

-515 DEYFGEGDSVP
+515 DEYFEEGDEIP
-526 LKVVEFDEEQKK
+526 LKVVEFDEDQKK
-538 IVLSVREHLRD
+538 IVLSVRERLRD
-549 AGQDEIDAFIAAHPK
+549 ADQDEIDAFLAAHPRR
-564 HEATGPIDTGD
+564 EG
-575 SYGGDKSDD
+575 
-584 APEAEVAVVDDAP
+584 AEVAVEDEVAEEEVEVEAET
-597 EAEVA
+597 EAEVEDN
-602 VVDDAPEAEVA
+602 VEAE
-613 VVDDA
+613 
-618 PEAEVAVVDDA
+618 
-629 PEAEVDVAEADDA
+629 
-642 PEVDVAEADDDAP
+642 
-655 AAEVEVAEVGDAP
+655 AEVEVEDETE
-668 DAPEASAEV
+668 DEDEET
-677 VEAEGEAEVP
+677 VEAEVEVEVEDVVEVETEAEAETAEAEV
-687 EASASE
+687 EA
-693 DEASDEEVSE
+693 EAETEVEAE
-703 AKGKEE
+703 AKDESQSSKEE

>member
-1 MADDTKVL
+1 MAVNTLPKP
-9 SKLTP
+9 TP

-24 EYSEVEFNEM
+24 EYSEAEFNEM
-34 MDLYEGT
+34 MELYEET
-41 LETIEQGEIVNGNVL
+41 LETIKQGEIVMGTVR
-56 SIIDG
+56 SIHDG
-61 IVIVDIGFKSE
+61 IVVVDIGFKSE
-72 GTIALAEFG
+72 GAIPLSEFG
-81 DPPDIEVGD
+81 DPPAIEEGD
-90 EVEVFL
+90 EIEVFL
-96 ESVED
+96 ESIED

-114 FMRVWDRIKE
+114 FMRVWDRIKD
-124 AYESDQIV
+124 AYDSDQIV
-132 EGRLVRRIKGGIV
+132 EGRLMRRIKGGIV

-157 SQIDVKQ
+157 SQIDIKQ

-169 QFIGDVFPFRIIK
+169 QFLGNVYPFRIIK
-182 LNKNRRNIVVSRRVV
+182 LNKNRRNIVISRRVV

-205 RKQILETLEV
+205 RKQILATLEV

-262 DEIEVKVLNYDEE
+262 EEVEVKVLNYDEK

-283 KQLQPHPWEQVN
+283 KQLQDHPWKDVE
-295 EKYPVDEKVI
+295 EKYPVDSKVI

-335 TQHIRHPSKLVSIGD
+335 TQHIRHPSKLVSISD
-350 EVEVMILRVDKDD
+350 EVEVMVLRVDQEG

-373 QPDPWDDLDAKY
+373 QPDPWEDLDDKY
-385 PSGTPMQGTVRNLT
+385 PSGTPLRGVVRNLT

-431 VVKKGQELDVVV
+431 VIKKGQELDIVV

-456 HKQTIDNPWSE
+456 HKQTIENPWAK
-467 LASTYAVG
+467 LAVTYAVG
-475 NSAVGTVSHI
+475 NAVEGTISRV

-494 EGDVEGFVPA
+494 EGHVEGFVPV

-515 DEYFGEGDSVP
+515 DEYFEEGDEMP
-526 LKVVEFDEEQKK
+526 LKVVEFDEDQKK
-538 IVLSVREHLRD
+538 IVLSVRERLRD
-549 AGQDEIDAFIAAHPK
+549 ADQDEIDAFHAAHPRRESA
-564 HEATGPIDTGD
+564 EAAVEDEV
-575 SYGGDKSDD
+575 
-584 APEAEVAVVDDAP
+584 AEEEVEVEAEV
-597 EAEVA
+597 ESE
-602 VVDDAPEAEVA
+602 
-613 VVDDA
+613 
-618 PEAEVAVVDDA
+618 
-629 PEAEVDVAEADDA
+629 
-642 PEVDVAEADDDAP
+642 
-655 AAEVEVAEVGDAP
+655 AEVEVEVESEAEV
-668 DAPEASAEV
+668 EAEAEDKVEDTVEEVEAETEVEEAVEAEV
-677 VEAEGEAEVP
+677 VAEAETETAEAEV
-687 EASASE
+687 EE
-693 DEASDEEVSE
+693 DA
-703 AKGKEE
+703 KEEAAKSQSSKEE

>member
-1 MADDTKVL
+1 MADETKTL
-9 SKLTP
+9 SKPTP

-24 EYSEVEFNEM
+24 EYSESEFNEM

-41 LETIEQGEIVNGNVL
+41 LETIEQGEIVAGTVL
-56 SIIDG
+56 SIHDG
-61 IVIVDIGFKSE
+61 TVVVDIGFKSE
-72 GTIALAEFG
+72 GTIPLVEFG
-81 DPPDIEVGD
+81 EPPAIEPGD

-124 AYESDQIV
+124 AYDSDQIV

-157 SQIDVKQ
+157 SQIDIKQ

-169 QFIGDVFPFRIIK
+169 QFIGEVFPFRIIK

-262 DEIEVKVLNYDEE
+262 DDVEVKVLNYDEE

-283 KQLQPHPWEQVN
+283 KQLQDHPWENVE
-295 EKYPVDEKVI
+295 EKYPVDNKVI

-373 QPDPWDDLDAKY
+373 QPDPWEDLDGKY
-385 PSGTPMQGTVRNLT
+385 PAGTPIQGVVRNLT

-443 LNIDKERRRISLG
+443 LNIDKDRRRISLG
-456 HKQTIDNPWSE
+456 HKQTIDNPWAE
-467 LASTYAVG
+467 LAITYAVG
-475 NSAVGTVSHI
+475 NGATGKVSRI

-515 DEYFGEGDSVP
+515 DEYFDEGDDVP

-549 AGQDEIDAFIAAHPK
+549 ADQAEIDAFIEAHPRR
-564 HEATGPIDTGD
+564 EATGPL
-575 SYGGDKSDD
+575 
-584 APEAEVAVVDDAP
+584 
-597 EAEVA
+597 
-602 VVDDAPEAEVA
+602 
-613 VVDDA
+613 
-618 PEAEVAVVDDA
+618 
-629 PEAEVDVAEADDA
+629 
-642 PEVDVAEADDDAP
+642 ADDDAYSD
-655 AAEVEVAEVGDAP
+655 AVDSADDEASDDAE
-668 DAPEASAEV
+668 APEASAEV
-677 VEAEGEAEVP
+677 AEAPEAEAEVEV
-687 EASASE
+687 EASADDADEGEESE
-693 DEASDEEVSE
+693 EAASDDEAEESN
-703 AKGKEE
+703 EEE

>member
-1 MADDTKVL
+1 MAVNTLPKP
-9 SKLTP
+9 TP

-24 EYSEVEFNEM
+24 EYSEAEFNEM
-34 MDLYEGT
+34 MELYEET
-41 LETIEQGEIVNGNVL
+41 LETIKQGEIVMGTVR
-56 SIIDG
+56 SIHDG
-61 IVIVDIGFKSE
+61 IVVVDIGFKSE
-72 GTIALAEFG
+72 GAIPLSEFG
-81 DPPDIEVGD
+81 DPPAIEEGD
-90 EVEVFL
+90 EIEVFL
-96 ESVED
+96 ESIED

-114 FMRVWDRIKE
+114 FMRVWDRIKD
-124 AYESDQIV
+124 AYDSDQIV
-132 EGRLVRRIKGGIV
+132 EGRLMRRIKGGIV

-157 SQIDVKQ
+157 SQIDIKQ

-169 QFIGDVFPFRIIK
+169 QFLGNVYPFRIIK
-182 LNKNRRNIVVSRRVV
+182 LNKNRRNIVISRRVV

-205 RKQILETLEV
+205 RKQILATLEV

-262 DEIEVKVLNYDEE
+262 EEVEVKVLNYDEK

-283 KQLQPHPWEQVN
+283 KQLQDHPWKGVE
-295 EKYPVDEKVI
+295 EKYPVDSKVI

-335 TQHIRHPSKLVSIGD
+335 TQHIRHPSKLVSISD
-350 EVEVMILRVDKDD
+350 EVEVMVLRVDQEG

-373 QPDPWDDLDAKY
+373 QPDPWEDLDQKY
-385 PSGTPMQGTVRNLT
+385 PSGTSLRGTVRNLT

-431 VVKKGQELDVVV
+431 VIKKGQELDIVV

-456 HKQTIDNPWSE
+456 HKQTIENPWAK
-467 LASTYAVG
+467 LAVTYAVG
-475 NSAVGTVSHI
+475 NAVEGTISRI

-494 EGDVEGFVPA
+494 EGHVEGFVPV

-515 DEYFGEGDSVP
+515 DEYFEEGDGMP
-526 LKVVEFDEEQKK
+526 LKVVEFDEDQKK
-538 IVLSVREHLRD
+538 IVLSVRERLRD
-549 AGQDEIDAFIAAHPK
+549 ADQDEIDAFQAAHPRRA
-564 HEATGPIDTGD
+564 EV
-575 SYGGDKSDD
+575 
-584 APEAEVAVVDDAP
+584 EAE
-597 EAEVA
+597 
-602 VVDDAPEAEVA
+602 
-613 VVDDA
+613 
-618 PEAEVAVVDDA
+618 
-629 PEAEVDVAEADDA
+629 
-642 PEVDVAEADDDAP
+642 
-655 AAEVEVAEVGDAP
+655 AEVEVEAEAEV
-668 DAPEASAEV
+668 E
-677 VEAEGEAEVP
+677 VEAEAEVEEAVEAEAEV
-687 EASASE
+687 
-693 DEASDEEVSE
+693 EEKAQSS
-703 AKGKEE
+703 KEE

>member
-1 MADDTKVL
+1 MSVNTLPKP
-9 SKLTP
+9 TP

-24 EYSEVEFNEM
+24 EYSEAEFNEM
-34 MDLYEGT
+34 MELYEET
-41 LETIEQGEIVNGNVL
+41 LETIKQGEIVMGTVR
-56 SIIDG
+56 SIHDG
-61 IVIVDIGFKSE
+61 IVVVDIGFKSE
-72 GTIALAEFG
+72 GAIPLSEFG
-81 DPPDIEVGD
+81 DPPAIEDGD
-90 EVEVFL
+90 EIEVFL
-96 ESVED
+96 ESIED

-114 FMRVWDRIKE
+114 FMRVWDRIKD
-124 AYESDQIV
+124 AYDSDQIV
-132 EGRLVRRIKGGIV
+132 EGRLMRRIKGGIV

-157 SQIDVKQ
+157 SQIDIKQ

-169 QFIGDVFPFRIIK
+169 QFLGNVYPFRIIK
-182 LNKNRRNIVVSRRVV
+182 LNKNRRNIVISRRVV
-197 LEEERSRL
+197 LEEERARL
-205 RKQILETLEV
+205 RKQILATLEV

-262 DEIEVKVLNYDEE
+262 EEVEVKVLNYDEK

-283 KQLQPHPWEQVN
+283 KQLQDHPWKDVE
-295 EKYPVDEKVI
+295 EKYPVDSKVI

-350 EVEVMILRVDKDD
+350 EVEVMVLRVDQEG

-373 QPDPWDDLDAKY
+373 QPDPWEDLDQKY
-385 PSGTPMQGTVRNLT
+385 PSGTPLRGIVRNLT

-431 VVKKGQELDVVV
+431 VIKKGQELDIVV

-456 HKQTIDNPWSE
+456 HKQTIENPWAK
-467 LASTYAVG
+467 LAVTYAVG
-475 NSAVGTVSHI
+475 NAVEGTISRI

-494 EGDVEGFVPA
+494 EGHVEGFVPV

-515 DEYFGEGDSVP
+515 DEYFEEDDEMP
-526 LKVVEFDEEQKK
+526 LKVVEFDEDQKK
-538 IVLSVREHLRD
+538 IVLSVRERLRD
-549 AGQDEIDAFIAAHPK
+549 ADQDEIDAFHAAHPRR
-564 HEATGPIDTGD
+564 ED
-575 SYGGDKSDD
+575 
-584 APEAEVAVVDDAP
+584 AEVAVEDEVAEEEVEV
-597 EAEVA
+597 EAE
-602 VVDDAPEAEVA
+602 
-613 VVDDA
+613 
-618 PEAEVAVVDDA
+618 
-629 PEAEVDVAEADDA
+629 
-642 PEVDVAEADDDAP
+642 
-655 AAEVEVAEVGDAP
+655 AEVEVEAET
-668 DAPEASAEV
+668 EV
-677 VEAEGEAEVP
+677 VEAKVEAE
-687 EASASE
+687 A
-693 DEASDEEVSE
+693 E
-703 AKGKEE
+703 AKAEVEAETEVEEKAQSSKEE

>member
-1 MADDTKVL
+1 MAVNTLPKP
-9 SKLTP
+9 SP

-24 EYSEVEFNEM
+24 EYSEAEFNEM
-34 MDLYEGT
+34 MELYEET
-41 LETIEQGEIVNGNVL
+41 LETIKQGEIVMGTVR
-56 SIIDG
+56 SIHDG
-61 IVIVDIGFKSE
+61 TVVVDIGFKSE
-72 GTIALAEFG
+72 GAISLSEFG
-81 DPPDIEVGD
+81 DPPAIEEGD

-96 ESVED
+96 ESIED

-114 FMRVWDRIKE
+114 FMRVWDRIKD
-124 AYESDQIV
+124 AYDSDQIV
-132 EGRLVRRIKGGIV
+132 EGRLMRRIKGGIV

-157 SQIDVKQ
+157 SQIDIKQ

-169 QFIGDVFPFRIIK
+169 QFLSNVYPFRIIK
-182 LNKNRRNIVVSRRVV
+182 LNKNRRNIVISRRVV

-205 RKQILETLEV
+205 RKQILATLEV

-262 DEIEVKVLNYDEE
+262 EEVEVKVLNYDEK

-283 KQLQPHPWEQVN
+283 KQLQDHPWKNVE
-295 EKYPVDEKVI
+295 ERYPVDSKVI

-350 EVEVMILRVDKDD
+350 EVEVMVLRVDQEG

-373 QPDPWDDLDAKY
+373 QPDPWDDLDEKY
-385 PSGTPMQGTVRNLT
+385 PAGTPIRGSVRNLT

-431 VVKKGQELDVVV
+431 VIKKGQELDVIV

-456 HKQTIDNPWSE
+456 HKQTIENPWAK
-467 LASTYAVG
+467 LAVTYAVG
-475 NSAVGTVSHI
+475 NAVEGNISRI

-494 EGDVEGFVPA
+494 EGHVEGFVPV

-515 DEYFGEGDSVP
+515 DEYFKEGDEIP
-526 LKVVEFDEEQKK
+526 LKVVEFDEDQKK
-538 IVLSVREHLRD
+538 IVLSVRERLRD
-549 AGQDEIDAFIAAHPK
+549 ADQDEIDAFQAAHPRREGK
-564 HEATGPIDTGD
+564 E
-575 SYGGDKSDD
+575 
-584 APEAEVAVVDDAP
+584 
-597 EAEVA
+597 
-602 VVDDAPEAEVA
+602 
-613 VVDDA
+613 
-618 PEAEVAVVDDA
+618 
-629 PEAEVDVAEADDA
+629 
-642 PEVDVAEADDDAP
+642 
-655 AAEVEVAEVGDAP
+655 AEVEVEAE
-668 DAPEASAEV
+668 
-677 VEAEGEAEVP
+677 VEAEVEVEVEAEV
-687 EASASE
+687 EAE
-693 DEASDEEVSE
+693 VEVEVEAEVEVEVE
-703 AKGKEE
+703 AEAETEGSKEE